1 MRRWI
6 EYAVEN
12 YRSKNSFGFQLAKD
26 LKERQVSQ
34 AIEKYAK
41 IVKPEEVVALMDT
54 TVFRSGK
61 TGFLFTERYLYGD
74 RYKDEG
80 PIELMF
86 LEKAEVRPE
95 NNSCCVLTYE
105 DGRTREVDVSVFL
118 DVVDVLNMMIGQ
130 RKQHE
135 GDEEEG
141 EHLQEADQ
149 KERAEFEKAAVSVAP
164 ARITERVG
172 MDGNEGS
179 ARHREPVRE
188 SRGSVP
194 DGNTADAEDIR
205 IGSSGNTR
213 EGEAADPGTAKNT
226 GYTDG
231 TGTLRNAEYADAAG
245 IGRDAGY
252 ADGTGTVRNAGY
264 ADSTGTSR
272 DAGYTDSTGTVRNAG
287 YTDGVG
293 IVGDAGYGGTGGAG
307 TLSDADYT
315 DAGETLSDTEDSD
328 GGGML
333 AFDIVGEADASEL
346 PIEIIQLEDLEGLDD
361 LEDIEDVEDADG
373 PEDPKDAGI
382 DRISGGMK
390 EDGPAGPEESYE
402 QALELAESGDSAAMY
417 RLAVMYYDG
426 RQPDKDKKQ
435 ALRWFRE
442 SAKAEYVPAMLQMM
456 RFYNDGELVKQNYQL
471 SMSWVKKA
479 AATGEPEGQFAL
491 ADAYIYGTA
500 GKQDVE
506 AGLAILEDRAAN
518 GDEKAQQMM
527 ERVRREMKEAK
538 ERFDAGIRN
547 PSTASGYYEMGMYCQ
562 KGDGYYTYPKEAA
575 EYFQKAA
582 EKEHVDAQYQLACAY
597 YSGDGV
603 RKNEEICVNWLK
615 KAASKSHKEATELL
629 GGILEKQRIKRE
641 KAEFKNHLRQ
651 AEKGDCYAQ
660 SRVAELYIEGTG
672 VKKDVQK
679 AIEWYEKAA
688 ESDEG
693 YAARELAKIYSAGK
707 IVEKDEERAAYW
719 RMVGGVLDEL

>member
-118 DVVDVLNMMIGQ
+118 DVVDVLNMMIRQ

-172 MDGNEGS
+172 MDGNEDL
-179 ARHREPVRE
+179 VR
-188 SRGSVP
+188 SRR
-194 DGNTADAEDIR
+194 AAED
-205 IGSSGNTR
+205 
-213 EGEAADPGTAKNT
+213 ADTPESA
-226 GYTDG
+226 
-231 TGTLRNAEYADAAG
+231 
-245 IGRDAGY
+245 
-252 ADGTGTVRNAGY
+252 
-264 ADSTGTSR
+264 
-272 DAGYTDSTGTVRNAG
+272 
-287 YTDGVG
+287 
-293 IVGDAGYGGTGGAG
+293 GGAG
-307 TLSDADYT
+307 AAAEATEGGRMEENQAEGAKTAIEVTEKTGGFPAIEVTEGS
-315 DAGETLSDTEDSD
+315 GE
-328 GGGML
+328 
-333 AFDIVGEADASEL
+333 SEQEEHL
-346 PIEIIQLEDLEGLDD
+346 PIEIIQLEDLTDLED
-361 LEDIEDVEDADG
+361 LEDIEDIDGSDDLDESEVQFGQEDLSGTEQSEGSGLAD
-373 PEDPKDAGI
+373 AQ
-382 DRISGGMK
+382 
-390 EDGPAGPEESYE
+390 SYE
-402 QALELAESGDSAAMY
+402 QALKLAEEGDGASMY
-417 RLAVMYYDG
+417 RLAMMYYNG
-426 RQPDKDKKQ
+426 EQTDKDVKQ

-442 SAKAEYVPAMLQMM
+442 SAKEEYVPAMLRMM
-456 RFYNDGELVKQNYQL
+456 QFYRDGEQVKQNFQL

-479 AATGEPEGQFAL
+479 AATGDPRGQFAL
-491 ADAYIYGTA
+491 ADAYIYGLA
-500 GKQDVE
+500 GRQDVD
-506 AGLAILEDRAAN
+506 AGLAILGERAAL
-518 GDEKAQQMM
+518 GDESA
-527 ERVRREMKEAK
+527 ERLVEKVLEDIQDAR

-562 KGDGYYTYPKEAA
+562 KGDGYYTYPREAA

-597 YSGDGV
+597 YYGEGV
-603 RKNEEICVNWLK
+603 KKNEELCVQWLE
-615 KAASKSHKEATELL
+615 KAAAKSHKEAMELL
-629 GGILEKQRIKRE
+629 NGIQEKQKLKRE
-641 KAEFKNHLRQ
+641 KADFKSSLKQ
-651 AEKGDCYAQ
+651 AEKGDAYAQ
-660 SRVAELYIEGTG
+660 SRVAEFYLNGTG
-672 VKKDVQK
+672 VKKDIQK
-679 AIEWYEKAA
+679 GIEWYEKAS
-688 ESDEG
+688 ETDEG
-693 YAARELAKIYSAGK
+693 YAARQLAKLYAEGGI
-707 IVEKDEERAAYW
+707 IPVDEERAAYW

>member
-118 DVVDVLNMMIGQ
+118 DVVDVLNMMIRQ

-172 MDGNEGS
+172 MDGNEDL
-179 ARHREPVRE
+179 VR
-188 SRGSVP
+188 SRR
-194 DGNTADAEDIR
+194 AAED
-205 IGSSGNTR
+205 
-213 EGEAADPGTAKNT
+213 ADTPESA
-226 GYTDG
+226 
-231 TGTLRNAEYADAAG
+231 
-245 IGRDAGY
+245 
-252 ADGTGTVRNAGY
+252 
-264 ADSTGTSR
+264 
-272 DAGYTDSTGTVRNAG
+272 
-287 YTDGVG
+287 
-293 IVGDAGYGGTGGAG
+293 GGAG
-307 TLSDADYT
+307 AAAEATEGGRMEENQAEGAKTTIEVTEKTGGFPAIEVTEGS
-315 DAGETLSDTEDSD
+315 GE
-328 GGGML
+328 
-333 AFDIVGEADASEL
+333 SEQEEHL
-346 PIEIIQLEDLEGLDD
+346 PIEIIQLEDLTDLED
-361 LEDIEDVEDADG
+361 LEDIEDIDGSDDLDESEVQFGQEDLSGTEQSEGSGLAD
-373 PEDPKDAGI
+373 AQ
-382 DRISGGMK
+382 
-390 EDGPAGPEESYE
+390 SYE
-402 QALELAESGDSAAMY
+402 QALKLAEEGDGASMY
-417 RLAVMYYDG
+417 RLAEMYYEG
-426 RQPDKDKKQ
+426 VQTDKDVKQ

-442 SAKAEYVPAMLQMM
+442 SAKAEYVPAMLRMM
-456 RFYNDGELVKQNYQL
+456 QFYRDGEQVKQNFQL

-479 AATGEPEGQFAL
+479 AATGDPRGQFAL
-491 ADAYIYGTA
+491 ADAYIYGLA
-500 GKQDVE
+500 GRQDVD
-506 AGLAILEDRAAN
+506 AGLAILGERAAL
-518 GDEKAQQMM
+518 GDESA
-527 ERVRREMKEAK
+527 ERLVEKVLGDIQDAR

-562 KGDGYYTYPKEAA
+562 KGDGYYTYPREAA

-597 YSGDGV
+597 YYGEGV
-603 RKNEEICVNWLK
+603 KKNEELCVQWLE
-615 KAASKSHKEATELL
+615 KAAAKSHKEAMELL
-629 GGILEKQRIKRE
+629 NGIQEKQKIKRE
-641 KAEFKNHLRQ
+641 KADFKSSLKQ
-651 AEKGDCYAQ
+651 AEKGDAYAQ
-660 SRVAELYIEGTG
+660 SRVAEFYLNGTG
-672 VKKDVQK
+672 VKKDIQK
-679 AIEWYEKAA
+679 GIEWYEKAS
-688 ESDEG
+688 ETDEG
-693 YAARELAKIYSAGK
+693 YAARQLAKLYAEGGI
-707 IVEKDEERAAYW
+707 IPVDEERAAYW

>member
-118 DVVDVLNMMIGQ
+118 DVVDVLNMMIRQ

-172 MDGNEGS
+172 MDGNEDL
-179 ARHREPVRE
+179 VR
-188 SRGSVP
+188 SRR
-194 DGNTADAEDIR
+194 AAED
-205 IGSSGNTR
+205 
-213 EGEAADPGTAKNT
+213 ADTPESA
-226 GYTDG
+226 
-231 TGTLRNAEYADAAG
+231 
-245 IGRDAGY
+245 
-252 ADGTGTVRNAGY
+252 
-264 ADSTGTSR
+264 
-272 DAGYTDSTGTVRNAG
+272 
-287 YTDGVG
+287 
-293 IVGDAGYGGTGGAG
+293 GGAG
-307 TLSDADYT
+307 AAAEATEGGRMEENQAEGAKTAIEVTEKTGGFPAIEVTEGS
-315 DAGETLSDTEDSD
+315 GE
-328 GGGML
+328 
-333 AFDIVGEADASEL
+333 SEQEEHL
-346 PIEIIQLEDLEGLDD
+346 PIEIIQLEDLTDLED
-361 LEDIEDVEDADG
+361 LEDIEDIDGSDDLDESEVQFGQEDLSGTEQSEGSGLAD
-373 PEDPKDAGI
+373 AQ
-382 DRISGGMK
+382 
-390 EDGPAGPEESYE
+390 SYE
-402 QALELAESGDSAAMY
+402 QALKLAEEGDGASMY
-417 RLAVMYYDG
+417 RLAMMYYNG
-426 RQPDKDKKQ
+426 EQTDKDVKQ

-442 SAKAEYVPAMLQMM
+442 SAKEEYVPAMLRMM
-456 RFYNDGELVKQNYQL
+456 QFYRDGEQVKQNFQL

-479 AATGEPEGQFAL
+479 AATGDPRGQFAL
-491 ADAYIYGTA
+491 ADAYIYGLA
-500 GKQDVE
+500 GRRDVD
-506 AGLAILEDRAAN
+506 AGLAILGERAAL
-518 GDEKAQQMM
+518 GDESA
-527 ERVRREMKEAK
+527 ERLVEKVLGDIQDAR

-562 KGDGYYTYPKEAA
+562 KGDGYYTYPREAA

-597 YSGDGV
+597 YYGEGV
-603 RKNEEICVNWLK
+603 KKNEELCVQWLE
-615 KAASKSHKEATELL
+615 KAAAKSHKEAMELL
-629 GGILEKQRIKRE
+629 NGIQEKQKTKRE
-641 KAEFKNHLRQ
+641 KADFKSSLKQ
-651 AEKGDCYAQ
+651 AEKGDAYAQ
-660 SRVAELYIEGTG
+660 SRVAEFYLNGTG
-672 VKKDVQK
+672 VKKDIQK
-679 AIEWYEKAA
+679 GIEWYEKAS
-688 ESDEG
+688 ETDEG
-693 YAARELAKIYSAGK
+693 YAARQLAKLYAEGGI
-707 IVEKDEERAAYW
+707 IPVDEERAAYW

>member
-118 DVVDVLNMMIGQ
+118 DVVDVLNMMIEQ

-194 DGNTADAEDIR
+194 AGNTADAEDIR

-213 EGEAADPGTAKNT
+213 EGETADPGIAKNT

-231 TGTLRNAEYADAAG
+231 TGTLRNAEYANAAG
-245 IGRDAGY
+245 IG
-252 ADGTGTVRNAGY
+252 
-264 ADSTGTSR
+264 R
-272 DAGYTDSTGTVRNAG
+272 DAGYTDSTGTLRNAG
-287 YTDGVG
+287 YTDGAG
-293 IVGDAGYGGTGGAG
+293 IVGDAGYGGTEGAG

-315 DAGETLSDTEDSD
+315 DAGGTLSDTEDSD

-402 QALELAESGDSAAMY
+402 QALESAESGDSAAMY

-442 SAKAEYVPAMLQMM
+442 SAKAEYMPAMLQMM

-660 SRVAELYIEGTG
+660 SRVAELYIEGIG

-693 YAARELAKIYSAGK
+693 YAARELAKIYSAGE

>member
-118 DVVDVLNMMIGQ
+118 DVVDVLNMMIRQ

-172 MDGNEGS
+172 MDGNEDL
-179 ARHREPVRE
+179 VR
-188 SRGSVP
+188 SRR
-194 DGNTADAEDIR
+194 AAED
-205 IGSSGNTR
+205 
-213 EGEAADPGTAKNT
+213 ADTPEFA
-226 GYTDG
+226 
-231 TGTLRNAEYADAAG
+231 
-245 IGRDAGY
+245 
-252 ADGTGTVRNAGY
+252 
-264 ADSTGTSR
+264 
-272 DAGYTDSTGTVRNAG
+272 
-287 YTDGVG
+287 
-293 IVGDAGYGGTGGAG
+293 GGAG
-307 TLSDADYT
+307 AAAEATEGGRMEENQAEGAKTAIEVTEKTGGFPAIEVTEGS
-315 DAGETLSDTEDSD
+315 GE
-328 GGGML
+328 
-333 AFDIVGEADASEL
+333 SEQEEHL
-346 PIEIIQLEDLEGLDD
+346 PIEIIQLEDLTDLED
-361 LEDIEDVEDADG
+361 LEDIEDIDGSDDLDESEVQFGQEDLSGTEQSEGSGLAD
-373 PEDPKDAGI
+373 AQ
-382 DRISGGMK
+382 
-390 EDGPAGPEESYE
+390 SYE
-402 QALELAESGDSAAMY
+402 QALKLAEEGDGASMY
-417 RLAVMYYDG
+417 RLAMMYYNG
-426 RQPDKDKKQ
+426 EQTDKDVKQ

-442 SAKAEYVPAMLQMM
+442 SAKEEYVPAMLRMM
-456 RFYNDGELVKQNYQL
+456 QFYRDGEQVKQNFQL

-479 AATGEPEGQFAL
+479 AATGDPRGQFAL
-491 ADAYIYGTA
+491 ADAYIYGLA
-500 GKQDVE
+500 GRQDVD
-506 AGLAILEDRAAN
+506 AGLAILGERAAL
-518 GDEKAQQMM
+518 GDESA
-527 ERVRREMKEAK
+527 ERLVEKVLEDIQDAR

-562 KGDGYYTYPKEAA
+562 KGDGYYTYPREAA

-597 YSGDGV
+597 YYGEGV
-603 RKNEEICVNWLK
+603 KKNEELCVQWLE
-615 KAASKSHKEATELL
+615 KAAAKSHKEAMELL
-629 GGILEKQRIKRE
+629 NGIQEKQKIKRE
-641 KAEFKNHLRQ
+641 KADFKSSLKQ
-651 AEKGDCYAQ
+651 AEKGDAYAQ
-660 SRVAELYIEGTG
+660 SRVAEFYLNGTG
-672 VKKDVQK
+672 VKKDIQK
-679 AIEWYEKAA
+679 GIEWYEKAS
-688 ESDEG
+688 ETDEG
-693 YAARELAKIYSAGK
+693 YAARQLAKLYAEGGI
-707 IVEKDEERAAYW
+707 IPVDEERAAYW

>member
-118 DVVDVLNMMIGQ
+118 DVVDVLNMMIRQ

-172 MDGNEGS
+172 MDGNEDL
-179 ARHREPVRE
+179 VR
-188 SRGSVP
+188 SRR
-194 DGNTADAEDIR
+194 AAED
-205 IGSSGNTR
+205 
-213 EGEAADPGTAKNT
+213 ADTPESA
-226 GYTDG
+226 
-231 TGTLRNAEYADAAG
+231 
-245 IGRDAGY
+245 
-252 ADGTGTVRNAGY
+252 
-264 ADSTGTSR
+264 
-272 DAGYTDSTGTVRNAG
+272 
-287 YTDGVG
+287 
-293 IVGDAGYGGTGGAG
+293 GGAG
-307 TLSDADYT
+307 AAAEATEGGRMEENQAEGAKTTIEVTEKTGGFPAIEVTEGS
-315 DAGETLSDTEDSD
+315 GE
-328 GGGML
+328 
-333 AFDIVGEADASEL
+333 SEQEEHL
-346 PIEIIQLEDLEGLDD
+346 PIEIIQLEDLTDLED
-361 LEDIEDVEDADG
+361 LEDIEDIDGSDDLDESEVQFGQEDLSGTEQSEGSGLAD
-373 PEDPKDAGI
+373 AQ
-382 DRISGGMK
+382 
-390 EDGPAGPEESYE
+390 SYE
-402 QALELAESGDSAAMY
+402 QVLKLAEEGDGASMY
-417 RLAVMYYDG
+417 RLAMMYYNG
-426 RQPDKDKKQ
+426 EQTDKDVKQ

-442 SAKAEYVPAMLQMM
+442 SAKEEYVPAMLRMM
-456 RFYNDGELVKQNYQL
+456 QFYRDGEQVKQNFQL

-479 AATGEPEGQFAL
+479 AATGDPRGQFAL
-491 ADAYIYGTA
+491 ADAYIYGLA
-500 GKQDVE
+500 GRQDVD
-506 AGLAILEDRAAN
+506 AGLAILGERAAL
-518 GDEKAQQMM
+518 GDESA
-527 ERVRREMKEAK
+527 ERLVEKVLGDIQDAR

-562 KGDGYYTYPKEAA
+562 KGDGYYTYPREAA

-597 YSGDGV
+597 YYGEGV
-603 RKNEEICVNWLK
+603 KKNEELCVQWLE
-615 KAASKSHKEATELL
+615 KAAAKSHKEAMELL
-629 GGILEKQRIKRE
+629 NGIQEKQKIKRE
-641 KAEFKNHLRQ
+641 KADFKSSLKQ
-651 AEKGDCYAQ
+651 AEKGDAYAQ
-660 SRVAELYIEGTG
+660 SRVAEFYLNGTG
-672 VKKDVQK
+672 VKKDIQK
-679 AIEWYEKAA
+679 GIEWYEKAS
-688 ESDEG
+688 ETDEG
-693 YAARELAKIYSAGK
+693 YAARQLAKLYAEGGI
-707 IVEKDEERAAYW
+707 IPVDEERAAYW

>member
-118 DVVDVLNMMIGQ
+118 DVVDVLNMMIRQ

-172 MDGNEGS
+172 MDGNEDL
-179 ARHREPVRE
+179 VR
-188 SRGSVP
+188 SRR
-194 DGNTADAEDIR
+194 AAED
-205 IGSSGNTR
+205 
-213 EGEAADPGTAKNT
+213 ADTPESA
-226 GYTDG
+226 
-231 TGTLRNAEYADAAG
+231 
-245 IGRDAGY
+245 
-252 ADGTGTVRNAGY
+252 
-264 ADSTGTSR
+264 
-272 DAGYTDSTGTVRNAG
+272 
-287 YTDGVG
+287 
-293 IVGDAGYGGTGGAG
+293 GGAG
-307 TLSDADYT
+307 AAAEATEGGRMEENQAEGAKTTIEVTEKTGGFPAIEVTEGS
-315 DAGETLSDTEDSD
+315 GE
-328 GGGML
+328 
-333 AFDIVGEADASEL
+333 SEQEEHL
-346 PIEIIQLEDLEGLDD
+346 PIEIIQLEDLTDLED
-361 LEDIEDVEDADG
+361 LEDIEDIDGSDDLDESEVQFGQEDLSGTEQSEGSGLAD
-373 PEDPKDAGI
+373 AQ
-382 DRISGGMK
+382 
-390 EDGPAGPEESYE
+390 SYE
-402 QALELAESGDSAAMY
+402 QALKLAEEGDGASMY
-417 RLAVMYYDG
+417 RLAMMYYNG
-426 RQPDKDKKQ
+426 EQTDKDVKQ

-442 SAKAEYVPAMLQMM
+442 SAKAEYVPAMLRMM
-456 RFYNDGELVKQNYQL
+456 QFYRDGEQVKQNFQL

-479 AATGEPEGQFAL
+479 AATGDPRGQFAL
-491 ADAYIYGTA
+491 ADAYIYGLA
-500 GKQDVE
+500 GRQDVD
-506 AGLAILEDRAAN
+506 AGLAILGERAAL
-518 GDEKAQQMM
+518 GDESA
-527 ERVRREMKEAK
+527 ERLVEKVLGDIQDAR

-562 KGDGYYTYPKEAA
+562 KGDGYYTYPREAA

-597 YSGDGV
+597 YYGEGV
-603 RKNEEICVNWLK
+603 KKNEELCVQWLE
-615 KAASKSHKEATELL
+615 KAAAKSHKEAMELL
-629 GGILEKQRIKRE
+629 NGIQEKQKIKRE
-641 KAEFKNHLRQ
+641 KADFKSSLKQ
-651 AEKGDCYAQ
+651 AEKGDAYAQ
-660 SRVAELYIEGTG
+660 SRVAEFYLNGTG
-672 VKKDVQK
+672 VKKDIQK
-679 AIEWYEKAA
+679 GIEWYEKAS
-688 ESDEG
+688 ETDEG
-693 YAARELAKIYSAGK
+693 YAARQLAKLYAEGGI
-707 IVEKDEERAAYW
+707 IPVDEERAAYW

>member
-118 DVVDVLNMMIGQ
+118 DVVDVLNMMIRQ
-130 RKQHE
+130 RKQQE

-172 MDGNEGS
+172 MDGNEDL
-179 ARHREPVRE
+179 VR
-188 SRGSVP
+188 SRR
-194 DGNTADAEDIR
+194 AAED
-205 IGSSGNTR
+205 
-213 EGEAADPGTAKNT
+213 ADTPESA
-226 GYTDG
+226 
-231 TGTLRNAEYADAAG
+231 
-245 IGRDAGY
+245 
-252 ADGTGTVRNAGY
+252 
-264 ADSTGTSR
+264 
-272 DAGYTDSTGTVRNAG
+272 
-287 YTDGVG
+287 
-293 IVGDAGYGGTGGAG
+293 GGAG
-307 TLSDADYT
+307 AAAEATEGGRMEENQAEGAKTAIEVTEKTGGFPAIEVTEGS
-315 DAGETLSDTEDSD
+315 GE
-328 GGGML
+328 
-333 AFDIVGEADASEL
+333 SEQEEHL
-346 PIEIIQLEDLEGLDD
+346 PIEIIQLEDLTDLED
-361 LEDIEDVEDADG
+361 LEDIEDIDGSDDLDESEVQFGQEDLSGTEQSEGSGLEDAQ
-373 PEDPKDAGI
+373 
-382 DRISGGMK
+382 
-390 EDGPAGPEESYE
+390 SYE
-402 QALELAESGDSAAMY
+402 QALKLAEEGDGASMY
-417 RLAVMYYDG
+417 RLAMMYYNG
-426 RQPDKDKKQ
+426 EQTDKDVKQ

-442 SAKAEYVPAMLQMM
+442 SAKEEYVPAMLRMM
-456 RFYNDGELVKQNYQL
+456 QFYRDGEQVKQNFQL

-479 AATGEPEGQFAL
+479 AATGDPRGQFAL
-491 ADAYIYGTA
+491 ADAYIYGLA
-500 GKQDVE
+500 GRQDVD
-506 AGLAILEDRAAN
+506 AGLAILGERAAL
-518 GDEKAQQMM
+518 GDESA
-527 ERVRREMKEAK
+527 ERLVEKVLGDIQDAR

-562 KGDGYYTYPKEAA
+562 KGDGYYTYPREAA

-597 YSGDGV
+597 YYGEGV
-603 RKNEEICVNWLK
+603 KKNEELCVQWLE
-615 KAASKSHKEATELL
+615 KAAAKSHKEAMELL
-629 GGILEKQRIKRE
+629 NGIQEKQKIKRE
-641 KAEFKNHLRQ
+641 KADFKSSLKQ
-651 AEKGDCYAQ
+651 AEKGDAYAQ
-660 SRVAELYIEGTG
+660 SRVAEFYLNGTG
-672 VKKDVQK
+672 VKKDIQK
-679 AIEWYEKAA
+679 GIEWYEKAS
-688 ESDEG
+688 ETDEG
-693 YAARELAKIYSAGK
+693 YAARQLAKLYAEGGI
-707 IVEKDEERAAYW
+707 IPVDEERAAYW

>member
-130 RKQHE
+130 KKQHE

-172 MDGNEGS
+172 MDGNEDLVRIRRAAEDADTPES
-179 ARHREPVRE
+179 ARGAGAAAEVTEGGRMEE
-188 SRGSVP
+188 NQAEGAK
-194 DGNTADAEDIR
+194 TAIEV
-205 IGSSGNTR
+205 T
-213 EGEAADPGTAKNT
+213 EK
-226 GYTDG
+226 TDG
-231 TGTLRNAEYADAAG
+231 FPAIEVTEG
-245 IGRDAGY
+245 
-252 ADGTGTVRNAGY
+252 
-264 ADSTGTSR
+264 S
-272 DAGYTDSTGTVRNAG
+272 
-287 YTDGVG
+287 
-293 IVGDAGYGGTGGAG
+293 
-307 TLSDADYT
+307 
-315 DAGETLSDTEDSD
+315 GE
-328 GGGML
+328 
-333 AFDIVGEADASEL
+333 SEQEEHL
-346 PIEIIQLEDLEGLDD
+346 PIEIIQLEDLTDLED
-361 LEDIEDVEDADG
+361 LEDIEDIDGSDDLDESEVQLGQEDLAGKEQSEGPGLAD
-373 PEDPKDAGI
+373 AQ
-382 DRISGGMK
+382 
-390 EDGPAGPEESYE
+390 SYE
-402 QALELAESGDSAAMY
+402 QALKLAEEGDGASMY
-417 RLAVMYYDG
+417 RLAMMYYNG
-426 RQPDKDKKQ
+426 EQTDKDVKQ

-442 SAKAEYVPAMLQMM
+442 SAKEEYVPAMLRMM
-456 RFYNDGELVKQNYQL
+456 QFYRDGEQVKQNFQL

-479 AATGEPEGQFAL
+479 AATGDPRGQFAL
-491 ADAYIYGTA
+491 ADAYIYGLA
-500 GKQDVE
+500 GRQDVD
-506 AGLAILEDRAAN
+506 AGLAILGERAVL
-518 GDEKAQQMM
+518 GDESAERLM
-527 ERVRREMKEAK
+527 EKVLGDIQDAR

-562 KGDGYYTYPKEAA
+562 KGDGYYTYPREAA

-597 YSGDGV
+597 YYGEGV
-603 RKNEEICVNWLK
+603 KKNEELCVQWLE
-615 KAASKSHKEATELL
+615 KAAAKSHKEAMELL
-629 GGILEKQRIKRE
+629 NGIQEKQKIKRE
-641 KAEFKNHLRQ
+641 KADFKSSLKQ
-651 AEKGDCYAQ
+651 AEKGDAYAQ
-660 SRVAELYIEGTG
+660 SRVAEFYLNGTG
-672 VKKDVQK
+672 VKKDIQK
-679 AIEWYEKAA
+679 GIEWYEKAS
-688 ESDEG
+688 ETDEG
-693 YAARELAKIYSAGK
+693 YAARQLAKLYAEGGI
-707 IVEKDEERAAYW
+707 IPVDEERAAYW

>member
-118 DVVDVLNMMIGQ
+118 DVVDVLNMMIRQ

-141 EHLQEADQ
+141 GHLQEADQ

-172 MDGNEGS
+172 MDGNEDL
-179 ARHREPVRE
+179 VR
-188 SRGSVP
+188 SRR
-194 DGNTADAEDIR
+194 AAED
-205 IGSSGNTR
+205 
-213 EGEAADPGTAKNT
+213 ADTPESA
-226 GYTDG
+226 
-231 TGTLRNAEYADAAG
+231 
-245 IGRDAGY
+245 
-252 ADGTGTVRNAGY
+252 
-264 ADSTGTSR
+264 
-272 DAGYTDSTGTVRNAG
+272 
-287 YTDGVG
+287 
-293 IVGDAGYGGTGGAG
+293 GGAG
-307 TLSDADYT
+307 AAAEATEGGRMEENQAEGAKTAIEVTEKTGGFPAIEVTEGS
-315 DAGETLSDTEDSD
+315 GE
-328 GGGML
+328 
-333 AFDIVGEADASEL
+333 SEQEEHL
-346 PIEIIQLEDLEGLDD
+346 PIEIIQLEDLTDLED
-361 LEDIEDVEDADG
+361 LEDIEDIDGSDDLDESEVQFGQEDLSGTEQSEGSGLAD
-373 PEDPKDAGI
+373 AQ
-382 DRISGGMK
+382 
-390 EDGPAGPEESYE
+390 SYE
-402 QALELAESGDSAAMY
+402 QALKLAEEGDGASMY
-417 RLAVMYYDG
+417 RLAMMYYNG
-426 RQPDKDKKQ
+426 EQTDKDVKQ

-442 SAKAEYVPAMLQMM
+442 SAKEEYVPAMLRMM
-456 RFYNDGELVKQNYQL
+456 QFYRDGEQVKQNFQL

-479 AATGEPEGQFAL
+479 AATGDPRGQFAL
-491 ADAYIYGTA
+491 ADAYIYGLA
-500 GKQDVE
+500 GRQDVD
-506 AGLAILEDRAAN
+506 AGLAILGERAAL
-518 GDEKAQQMM
+518 GDESA
-527 ERVRREMKEAK
+527 ERLVEKVLGDIQDAR

-562 KGDGYYTYPKEAA
+562 KGDGYYTYPREAA

-597 YSGDGV
+597 YYGEGV
-603 RKNEEICVNWLK
+603 KKNEELCVQWLE
-615 KAASKSHKEATELL
+615 KAAAKSHKEAMELL
-629 GGILEKQRIKRE
+629 NGIQEKQKIKRE
-641 KAEFKNHLRQ
+641 KADFKSSLKQ
-651 AEKGDCYAQ
+651 AEKGDAYAQ
-660 SRVAELYIEGTG
+660 SRVAEFYLNGTG
-672 VKKDVQK
+672 VKKDIQK
-679 AIEWYEKAA
+679 GIEWYEKAS
-688 ESDEG
+688 ETDEG
-693 YAARELAKIYSAGK
+693 YAARQLAKLYAEGGI
-707 IVEKDEERAAYW
+707 IPVDEERAAYW

>member
-86 LEKAEVRPE
+86 LDKAEVRPE

-118 DVVDVLNMMIGQ
+118 DVVDVLNMMIRQ

-172 MDGNEGS
+172 MDGNEDL
-179 ARHREPVRE
+179 VR
-188 SRGSVP
+188 SRR
-194 DGNTADAEDIR
+194 AAED
-205 IGSSGNTR
+205 
-213 EGEAADPGTAKNT
+213 ADTP
-226 GYTDG
+226 
-231 TGTLRNAEYADAAG
+231 ES
-245 IGRDAGY
+245 
-252 ADGTGTVRNAGY
+252 V
-264 ADSTGTSR
+264 
-272 DAGYTDSTGTVRNAG
+272 
-287 YTDGVG
+287 
-293 IVGDAGYGGTGGAG
+293 GGAG
-307 TLSDADYT
+307 AAAEATEGGRMEENQAEGAKTAIEVTEKTGGFPAIEVTEGS
-315 DAGETLSDTEDSD
+315 GE
-328 GGGML
+328 
-333 AFDIVGEADASEL
+333 SEQEEHL
-346 PIEIIQLEDLEGLDD
+346 PIEIIQLEDLTDLED
-361 LEDIEDVEDADG
+361 LEDIEDIDGSDDLDESEVQFGQEDLSGTEQSEGSGLAD
-373 PEDPKDAGI
+373 AQ
-382 DRISGGMK
+382 
-390 EDGPAGPEESYE
+390 SYE
-402 QALELAESGDSAAMY
+402 QALKLAEEGDGASMY
-417 RLAVMYYDG
+417 RLAMMYYNG
-426 RQPDKDKKQ
+426 EQTDKDVKQ

-442 SAKAEYVPAMLQMM
+442 SAKEEYVPAMLRMM
-456 RFYNDGELVKQNYQL
+456 QFYRDGEQVKQNFQL

-479 AATGEPEGQFAL
+479 AATGDPRGQFAL
-491 ADAYIYGTA
+491 ADAYIYGLA
-500 GKQDVE
+500 GRQDVD
-506 AGLAILEDRAAN
+506 AGLAILGERAAL
-518 GDEKAQQMM
+518 GDESA
-527 ERVRREMKEAK
+527 ERLVEKVLEDIQDAR

-562 KGDGYYTYPKEAA
+562 KGDGYYTYPREAA

-597 YSGDGV
+597 YYGEGV
-603 RKNEEICVNWLK
+603 KKNEELCVQWLE
-615 KAASKSHKEATELL
+615 KAAAKSHKEAMELL
-629 GGILEKQRIKRE
+629 NGIQEKQKIKRE
-641 KAEFKNHLRQ
+641 KADFKSSLKQ
-651 AEKGDCYAQ
+651 AEKGDAYAQ
-660 SRVAELYIEGTG
+660 SRVAEFYLNGTG
-672 VKKDVQK
+672 VKKDIQK
-679 AIEWYEKAA
+679 GIEWYEKAS
-688 ESDEG
+688 ETDEG
-693 YAARELAKIYSAGK
+693 YAARQLAKLYAEGGI
-707 IVEKDEERAAYW
+707 IPVDEERAAYW

>member
-118 DVVDVLNMMIGQ
+118 DVVDVLNMMIRQ

-172 MDGNEGS
+172 MDGNEDL
-179 ARHREPVRE
+179 VR
-188 SRGSVP
+188 SRRAAEE
-194 DGNTADAEDIR
+194 ADAPE
-205 IGSSGNTR
+205 S
-213 EGEAADPGTAKNT
+213 A
-226 GYTDG
+226 
-231 TGTLRNAEYADAAG
+231 
-245 IGRDAGY
+245 
-252 ADGTGTVRNAGY
+252 
-264 ADSTGTSR
+264 
-272 DAGYTDSTGTVRNAG
+272 
-287 YTDGVG
+287 
-293 IVGDAGYGGTGGAG
+293 GGAG
-307 TLSDADYT
+307 AAAEATEGGRMEENQAEGAKTAIEVTEKTGGFPAIEVTEGS
-315 DAGETLSDTEDSD
+315 GE
-328 GGGML
+328 
-333 AFDIVGEADASEL
+333 SEQEEHL
-346 PIEIIQLEDLEGLDD
+346 PIEIIQLEDLTDLED
-361 LEDIEDVEDADG
+361 LEDIEDIDGSDDLDESEVQHGQEELAGTEQSEGSDMADAQ
-373 PEDPKDAGI
+373 
-382 DRISGGMK
+382 
-390 EDGPAGPEESYE
+390 SYE
-402 QALELAESGDSAAMY
+402 QALKQAEEGDRASMY
-417 RLAVMYYDG
+417 RLAEMYYEG
-426 RQPDKDKKQ
+426 VQTDKDVKQ

-442 SAKAEYVPAMLQMM
+442 SAKAEYVPAMLRMM
-456 RFYNDGELVKQNYQL
+456 QFYRDGEQVKQNFQL
-471 SMSWVKKA
+471 AMSWVKKA
-479 AATGEPEGQFAL
+479 AATGDPKGQFAL
-491 ADAYIYGTA
+491 ADAYIYGLA
-500 GKQDVE
+500 GRQDVD
-506 AGLAILEDRAAN
+506 AGLAILGERAVL
-518 GDEKAQQMM
+518 GDESAEWLM
-527 ERVRREMKEAK
+527 EKVLGDIQDAR

-575 EYFQKAA
+575 QYFQKAA

-597 YSGDGV
+597 YYGEGV
-603 RKNEEICVNWLK
+603 KKNEELCVQWLE
-615 KAASKSHKEATELL
+615 KAAAKSHKEAMELL
-629 GGILEKQRIKRE
+629 NGIQEKQKLKRE
-641 KAEFKNHLRQ
+641 KADFKSSLKQ
-651 AEKGDCYAQ
+651 AEKGDAYAQ
-660 SRVAELYIEGTG
+660 SRVAEFYLNGTG
-672 VKKDVQK
+672 IKKDIQK
-679 AIEWYEKAA
+679 GIEWYEKAS
-688 ESDEG
+688 ETDEG
-693 YAARELAKIYSAGK
+693 YAARQLAKLYAEGDIIPA
-707 IVEKDEERAAYW
+707 DEERAAYW

>member
-118 DVVDVLNMMIGQ
+118 DVVDVLNMMIRQ

-172 MDGNEGS
+172 MDGNEDL
-179 ARHREPVRE
+179 VR
-188 SRGSVP
+188 SRR
-194 DGNTADAEDIR
+194 AAED
-205 IGSSGNTR
+205 
-213 EGEAADPGTAKNT
+213 ADTPESA
-226 GYTDG
+226 
-231 TGTLRNAEYADAAG
+231 
-245 IGRDAGY
+245 
-252 ADGTGTVRNAGY
+252 
-264 ADSTGTSR
+264 
-272 DAGYTDSTGTVRNAG
+272 
-287 YTDGVG
+287 
-293 IVGDAGYGGTGGAG
+293 GGAG
-307 TLSDADYT
+307 AAAEATEGGRMEENQAEGAKTAIEVTEKTGGFPAIEVTEGS
-315 DAGETLSDTEDSD
+315 GE
-328 GGGML
+328 
-333 AFDIVGEADASEL
+333 SEQEEHL
-346 PIEIIQLEDLEGLDD
+346 PIEIIQLEDLTDLED
-361 LEDIEDVEDADG
+361 LEDIEDIDGSDDLDESEVQFGQEDLSGREQSEGSGLAD
-373 PEDPKDAGI
+373 AQ
-382 DRISGGMK
+382 
-390 EDGPAGPEESYE
+390 SYE
-402 QALELAESGDSAAMY
+402 QALKLAEEGDGASMY
-417 RLAVMYYDG
+417 RLAMMYYNG
-426 RQPDKDKKQ
+426 EQTDKDVKQ

-442 SAKAEYVPAMLQMM
+442 SAKEEYVPAMLRMM
-456 RFYNDGELVKQNYQL
+456 QFYRDGEQVKQNFQL

-479 AATGEPEGQFAL
+479 AATGDPRGQFAL
-491 ADAYIYGTA
+491 ADAYIYGLA
-500 GKQDVE
+500 GRQDVD
-506 AGLAILEDRAAN
+506 AGLAILGERAVL
-518 GDEKAQQMM
+518 GDESAERLM
-527 ERVRREMKEAK
+527 EKVLGDIQDAR

-575 EYFQKAA
+575 QYFQKAA

-597 YSGDGV
+597 YYGEGV
-603 RKNEEICVNWLK
+603 KKNEELCVQWLE
-615 KAASKSHKEATELL
+615 KAAAKSHKEAMELL
-629 GGILEKQRIKRE
+629 NGIQEKQKLKRE
-641 KAEFKNHLRQ
+641 KADFKSSLKQ
-651 AEKGDCYAQ
+651 AEKGDAYAQ
-660 SRVAELYIEGTG
+660 SRVAEFYLNGTG
-672 VKKDVQK
+672 IKKDIQK
-679 AIEWYEKAA
+679 GIEWYEKAS
-688 ESDEG
+688 ETDEG
-693 YAARELAKIYSAGK
+693 YAARQLAKLYAEGDIIPA
-707 IVEKDEERAAYW
+707 DEERAAYW

>member
-118 DVVDVLNMMIGQ
+118 DVVDVLNMMIRQ

-172 MDGNEGS
+172 MDGNEDL
-179 ARHREPVRE
+179 VR
-188 SRGSVP
+188 SRR
-194 DGNTADAEDIR
+194 AAED
-205 IGSSGNTR
+205 
-213 EGEAADPGTAKNT
+213 ADTPESA
-226 GYTDG
+226 
-231 TGTLRNAEYADAAG
+231 
-245 IGRDAGY
+245 
-252 ADGTGTVRNAGY
+252 
-264 ADSTGTSR
+264 
-272 DAGYTDSTGTVRNAG
+272 
-287 YTDGVG
+287 
-293 IVGDAGYGGTGGAG
+293 GGAG
-307 TLSDADYT
+307 AAAEATEGGRMEENQAEGAKTAIEVTEKTGGFPAIEVTEGS
-315 DAGETLSDTEDSD
+315 GE
-328 GGGML
+328 
-333 AFDIVGEADASEL
+333 SEQEEHL
-346 PIEIIQLEDLEGLDD
+346 PIEIIQLEDLTDLED
-361 LEDIEDVEDADG
+361 LEDIEDIDGSDDLDESEVQFGQEDLSGTEQSEGSGLAD
-373 PEDPKDAGI
+373 AQ
-382 DRISGGMK
+382 
-390 EDGPAGPEESYE
+390 SYE
-402 QALELAESGDSAAMY
+402 QVLKLAEEGDGASMY
-417 RLAVMYYDG
+417 RLAMMYYNG
-426 RQPDKDKKQ
+426 EQTDKDVKQ

-442 SAKAEYVPAMLQMM
+442 SAKEEYVPAMLRMM
-456 RFYNDGELVKQNYQL
+456 QFYRDGEQVKQNFQL

-479 AATGEPEGQFAL
+479 AATGDPRGQFAL
-491 ADAYIYGTA
+491 ADAYIYGLA
-500 GKQDVE
+500 GRQDVD
-506 AGLAILEDRAAN
+506 AGLAILGERAAL
-518 GDEKAQQMM
+518 GDESA
-527 ERVRREMKEAK
+527 ERLVEKVLGDIQDAR

-562 KGDGYYTYPKEAA
+562 KGDGYYTYPREAA

-597 YSGDGV
+597 YYGEGV
-603 RKNEEICVNWLK
+603 KKNEELCVQWLE
-615 KAASKSHKEATELL
+615 KAAAKSHKEAMELL
-629 GGILEKQRIKRE
+629 NGIQEKQKIKRE
-641 KAEFKNHLRQ
+641 KADFKSSLKQ
-651 AEKGDCYAQ
+651 AEKGDAYAQ
-660 SRVAELYIEGTG
+660 SRVAEFYLNGTG
-672 VKKDVQK
+672 VKKDIQK
-679 AIEWYEKAA
+679 GIEWYEKAS
-688 ESDEG
+688 ETDEG
-693 YAARELAKIYSAGK
+693 YAARQLAKLYAEGGI
-707 IVEKDEERAAYW
+707 IPVDEERAAYW

>member
-130 RKQHE
+130 KKQHE

-172 MDGNEGS
+172 MDGNEDLVRIRRAAEDADTPES
-179 ARHREPVRE
+179 ARGAGAAAEVTEGGRREE
-188 SRGSVP
+188 NQAEGSK
-194 DGNTADAEDIR
+194 TAIEV
-205 IGSSGNTR
+205 T
-213 EGEAADPGTAKNT
+213 EK
-226 GYTDG
+226 TDG
-231 TGTLRNAEYADAAG
+231 FPAIEVTEG
-245 IGRDAGY
+245 
-252 ADGTGTVRNAGY
+252 
-264 ADSTGTSR
+264 S
-272 DAGYTDSTGTVRNAG
+272 
-287 YTDGVG
+287 
-293 IVGDAGYGGTGGAG
+293 
-307 TLSDADYT
+307 
-315 DAGETLSDTEDSD
+315 GE
-328 GGGML
+328 
-333 AFDIVGEADASEL
+333 SEQEEHL
-346 PIEIIQLEDLEGLDD
+346 PIEIIQLEDLTDLDD
-361 LEDIEDVEDADG
+361 LEDIEDIDGSDDLDESEVQLGQEDLAGKEQSEGPGLAD
-373 PEDPKDAGI
+373 AQ
-382 DRISGGMK
+382 
-390 EDGPAGPEESYE
+390 SYE
-402 QALELAESGDSAAMY
+402 QALKLAEEGDGASMY
-417 RLAVMYYDG
+417 RLAMMYYNG
-426 RQPDKDKKQ
+426 EQTDKDVKQ

-442 SAKAEYVPAMLQMM
+442 SAKEEYVPAMLRMM
-456 RFYNDGELVKQNYQL
+456 QFYRDGEQVKQNFQL

-479 AATGEPEGQFAL
+479 AATGDPRGQFAL
-491 ADAYIYGTA
+491 ADAYIYGLA
-500 GKQDVE
+500 GRQDVD
-506 AGLAILEDRAAN
+506 AGLAILGERAVL
-518 GDEKAQQMM
+518 GDESAERLM
-527 ERVRREMKEAK
+527 EKVLGDIQDAR

-562 KGDGYYTYPKEAA
+562 KGDGYYTYPREAA

-597 YSGDGV
+597 YYGEGV
-603 RKNEEICVNWLK
+603 KKNEELCVQWLE
-615 KAASKSHKEATELL
+615 KAAAKSHKEAMELL
-629 GGILEKQRIKRE
+629 NGIQEKQKIKRE
-641 KAEFKNHLRQ
+641 KADFKSSLKQ
-651 AEKGDCYAQ
+651 AEKGDAYAQ
-660 SRVAELYIEGTG
+660 SRVAEFYLNGTG
-672 VKKDVQK
+672 VKKDIQK
-679 AIEWYEKAA
+679 GIEWYEKAS
-688 ESDEG
+688 ETDEG
-693 YAARELAKIYSAGK
+693 YAARQLAKLYAEGGI
-707 IVEKDEERAAYW
+707 IPVDEERAAYW

>member
-118 DVVDVLNMMIGQ
+118 DVVDVLNMMIRQ

-172 MDGNEGS
+172 MDGNEDL
-179 ARHREPVRE
+179 VR
-188 SRGSVP
+188 SRR
-194 DGNTADAEDIR
+194 AAED
-205 IGSSGNTR
+205 
-213 EGEAADPGTAKNT
+213 ADTPESA
-226 GYTDG
+226 
-231 TGTLRNAEYADAAG
+231 
-245 IGRDAGY
+245 
-252 ADGTGTVRNAGY
+252 
-264 ADSTGTSR
+264 
-272 DAGYTDSTGTVRNAG
+272 
-287 YTDGVG
+287 
-293 IVGDAGYGGTGGAG
+293 GGAG
-307 TLSDADYT
+307 AAAEATEGGRMEENQAEGAKTAIEVTEKTGGFPAIEVTEGS
-315 DAGETLSDTEDSD
+315 GE
-328 GGGML
+328 
-333 AFDIVGEADASEL
+333 SEQEEHL
-346 PIEIIQLEDLEGLDD
+346 PIEIIQLEDLTDLED
-361 LEDIEDVEDADG
+361 LEDIEDIDGSDDLDESEVQFGQEDLSGTEQSEGSGLAD
-373 PEDPKDAGI
+373 AQ
-382 DRISGGMK
+382 
-390 EDGPAGPEESYE
+390 SYV
-402 QALELAESGDSAAMY
+402 QALKLAEEGDGASMY
-417 RLAVMYYDG
+417 RLAMMYYNG
-426 RQPDKDKKQ
+426 EQTDKDVKQ

-442 SAKAEYVPAMLQMM
+442 SAKEEYVPAMLRMM
-456 RFYNDGELVKQNYQL
+456 QFYRDGEQVKQNFQL

-479 AATGEPEGQFAL
+479 AATGDPRGQFAL
-491 ADAYIYGTA
+491 ADAYIYGLA
-500 GKQDVE
+500 GRQDVD
-506 AGLAILEDRAAN
+506 AGLAILGERAAL
-518 GDEKAQQMM
+518 GDESA
-527 ERVRREMKEAK
+527 ERLVEKVLGDIQDAR

-562 KGDGYYTYPKEAA
+562 KGDGYYTYPREAA

-582 EKEHVDAQYQLACAY
+582 EKEHGDTQYQLACAY
-597 YSGDGV
+597 YYGEGV
-603 RKNEEICVNWLK
+603 KKNEELCVQWLE
-615 KAASKSHKEATELL
+615 KAAAKSHKEAMELL
-629 GGILEKQRIKRE
+629 NGIQEKQKIKRE
-641 KAEFKNHLRQ
+641 KADFKSSLKQ
-651 AEKGDCYAQ
+651 AEKGDAYAQ
-660 SRVAELYIEGTG
+660 SRVAEFYLNGTG
-672 VKKDVQK
+672 VKKDIQK
-679 AIEWYEKAA
+679 GIEWYEKAS
-688 ESDEG
+688 ETDEG
-693 YAARELAKIYSAGK
+693 YAARQLAKLYAEGGI
-707 IVEKDEERAAYW
+707 IPVDEERAAYW

>member
-118 DVVDVLNMMIGQ
+118 DVVDVLNMMIRQ

-172 MDGNEGS
+172 MDGNEDL
-179 ARHREPVRE
+179 VR
-188 SRGSVP
+188 SRR
-194 DGNTADAEDIR
+194 AAED
-205 IGSSGNTR
+205 
-213 EGEAADPGTAKNT
+213 ADTPESA
-226 GYTDG
+226 
-231 TGTLRNAEYADAAG
+231 
-245 IGRDAGY
+245 
-252 ADGTGTVRNAGY
+252 
-264 ADSTGTSR
+264 
-272 DAGYTDSTGTVRNAG
+272 
-287 YTDGVG
+287 
-293 IVGDAGYGGTGGAG
+293 GGAG
-307 TLSDADYT
+307 AAAEATEGGRMEENQAEGAKTTIEVTEKTGGFPAIEVTEGS
-315 DAGETLSDTEDSD
+315 GE
-328 GGGML
+328 
-333 AFDIVGEADASEL
+333 SEQEEHL
-346 PIEIIQLEDLEGLDD
+346 PIEIIQLEDLTDLED
-361 LEDIEDVEDADG
+361 LEDIEDIDGSDDLDESEVQFGQEDLSGTEQSEGSGLAD
-373 PEDPKDAGI
+373 AQ
-382 DRISGGMK
+382 
-390 EDGPAGPEESYE
+390 SYE
-402 QALELAESGDSAAMY
+402 QALKLAEEGDGASMY
-417 RLAVMYYDG
+417 RLAMMYYNG
-426 RQPDKDKKQ
+426 EQKDKDVKQ

-442 SAKAEYVPAMLQMM
+442 SAKEEYVPAMLRMM
-456 RFYNDGELVKQNYQL
+456 QFYRDGEQVKQNFQL

-479 AATGEPEGQFAL
+479 AATGDPRGQFAL
-491 ADAYIYGTA
+491 ADAYIYGLA
-500 GKQDVE
+500 GRQDVD
-506 AGLAILEDRAAN
+506 AGLAILGERAAL
-518 GDEKAQQMM
+518 GDESA
-527 ERVRREMKEAK
+527 ERLVEKVLGDIQDAR

-562 KGDGYYTYPKEAA
+562 KGDGYYTYPREAA

-597 YSGDGV
+597 YYGEGV
-603 RKNEEICVNWLK
+603 KKNEELCVQWLE
-615 KAASKSHKEATELL
+615 KAAAKSHKEAMELL
-629 GGILEKQRIKRE
+629 NGIQEKQKIKRE
-641 KAEFKNHLRQ
+641 KADFKSSLKQ
-651 AEKGDCYAQ
+651 AEKGDAYAQ
-660 SRVAELYIEGTG
+660 SRVAEFYLNGTG
-672 VKKDVQK
+672 VKKDIQK
-679 AIEWYEKAA
+679 GIEWYEKAS
-688 ESDEG
+688 ETDEG
-693 YAARELAKIYSAGK
+693 YAARQLAKLYAEGGI
-707 IVEKDEERAAYW
+707 IPVDEERAAYW

>member
-172 MDGNEGS
+172 MDGNEDL
-179 ARHREPVRE
+179 VR
-188 SRGSVP
+188 SRR
-194 DGNTADAEDIR
+194 AAED
-205 IGSSGNTR
+205 
-213 EGEAADPGTAKNT
+213 ADTPESA
-226 GYTDG
+226 
-231 TGTLRNAEYADAAG
+231 
-245 IGRDAGY
+245 
-252 ADGTGTVRNAGY
+252 
-264 ADSTGTSR
+264 
-272 DAGYTDSTGTVRNAG
+272 
-287 YTDGVG
+287 
-293 IVGDAGYGGTGGAG
+293 GGAG
-307 TLSDADYT
+307 AAAEATEGGRMEENQAEGAKTTIEVTEKTGGFPAIEVTEGS
-315 DAGETLSDTEDSD
+315 GE
-328 GGGML
+328 
-333 AFDIVGEADASEL
+333 SEQEEHL
-346 PIEIIQLEDLEGLDD
+346 PIEIIQLEDLTDLED
-361 LEDIEDVEDADG
+361 LEDIEDIDGSDDLDESEVQFGQEDLSGTEQSEGSGLAD
-373 PEDPKDAGI
+373 AQ
-382 DRISGGMK
+382 
-390 EDGPAGPEESYE
+390 SYE
-402 QALELAESGDSAAMY
+402 QALKLAEEGDGASMY
-417 RLAVMYYDG
+417 RLAMMYYNG
-426 RQPDKDKKQ
+426 EQTDKDVKQ

-442 SAKAEYVPAMLQMM
+442 SAKEEYVPAMLRMM
-456 RFYNDGELVKQNYQL
+456 QFYRDGEQVKQNFQL

-479 AATGEPEGQFAL
+479 AATGDPRGQFAL
-491 ADAYIYGTA
+491 ADAYIYGLA
-500 GKQDVE
+500 GRQDVD
-506 AGLAILEDRAAN
+506 AGLAILGERAAL
-518 GDEKAQQMM
+518 GDESA
-527 ERVRREMKEAK
+527 ERLVEKVLGDIQDAR

-562 KGDGYYTYPKEAA
+562 KGDGYYTYPREAA

-597 YSGDGV
+597 YYGEGV
-603 RKNEEICVNWLK
+603 KKNEELCVQWLE
-615 KAASKSHKEATELL
+615 KAAAKSHKEAMELL
-629 GGILEKQRIKRE
+629 NGIQEKQKIKRE
-641 KAEFKNHLRQ
+641 KADFKSSLKQ
-651 AEKGDCYAQ
+651 AEKGDAYAQ
-660 SRVAELYIEGTG
+660 SRVAEFYLNGTG
-672 VKKDVQK
+672 VKKDIQK
-679 AIEWYEKAA
+679 GIEWYEKAS
-688 ESDEG
+688 ETDEG
-693 YAARELAKIYSAGK
+693 YAARQLAKLYAEGGI
-707 IVEKDEERAAYW
+707 IPVDEERAAYW

>member
-118 DVVDVLNMMIGQ
+118 DVVDVLNMMIRQ

-172 MDGNEGS
+172 MDGNEDL
-179 ARHREPVRE
+179 VR
-188 SRGSVP
+188 SRR
-194 DGNTADAEDIR
+194 AAED
-205 IGSSGNTR
+205 
-213 EGEAADPGTAKNT
+213 ADTPESA
-226 GYTDG
+226 
-231 TGTLRNAEYADAAG
+231 
-245 IGRDAGY
+245 
-252 ADGTGTVRNAGY
+252 
-264 ADSTGTSR
+264 
-272 DAGYTDSTGTVRNAG
+272 
-287 YTDGVG
+287 
-293 IVGDAGYGGTGGAG
+293 GGAG
-307 TLSDADYT
+307 AAAEATEGGRMEENQAEGAKTAIEVTEKTGGFPAIEVTEGS
-315 DAGETLSDTEDSD
+315 GE
-328 GGGML
+328 
-333 AFDIVGEADASEL
+333 SEQEEHL
-346 PIEIIQLEDLEGLDD
+346 PIEIIQLEDLTDLED
-361 LEDIEDVEDADG
+361 LEDIEDIDGSDDLDESEVQFGQEDLSGTEQSEGSGLAD
-373 PEDPKDAGI
+373 AQ
-382 DRISGGMK
+382 
-390 EDGPAGPEESYE
+390 SYE
-402 QALELAESGDSAAMY
+402 QALKLAEEGDGASMY
-417 RLAVMYYDG
+417 RLAMMYYNG
-426 RQPDKDKKQ
+426 EQTDKDVKQ

-442 SAKAEYVPAMLQMM
+442 SAKEEYVPAMLRMM
-456 RFYNDGELVKQNYQL
+456 QFYRDGEQVKQNFQL

-479 AATGEPEGQFAL
+479 AATGDPRGQFAL
-491 ADAYIYGTA
+491 ADAYIYGLA
-500 GKQDVE
+500 GRQDVD
-506 AGLAILEDRAAN
+506 AGLAILGERAAL
-518 GDEKAQQMM
+518 GDESA
-527 ERVRREMKEAK
+527 ERLVEKVLGDIQDAR

-562 KGDGYYTYPKEAA
+562 KGDGYYTYPREAA

-597 YSGDGV
+597 YYGEGV
-603 RKNEEICVNWLK
+603 KKNEELCVQWLE
-615 KAASKSHKEATELL
+615 KAAAKSHKEAMELL
-629 GGILEKQRIKRE
+629 NGIQEKQKIKRE
-641 KAEFKNHLRQ
+641 KADFKSSLKQ
-651 AEKGDCYAQ
+651 AEKGDAYAQ
-660 SRVAELYIEGTG
+660 SRVAEFYLNGTG
-672 VKKDVQK
+672 VNKDIQK
-679 AIEWYEKAA
+679 RIEWYEKAS
-688 ESDEG
+688 ETDEG
-693 YAARELAKIYSAGK
+693 YAARQLAKLYAEGGI
-707 IVEKDEERAAYW
+707 IPVDEERAAYW

>member
-118 DVVDVLNMMIGQ
+118 DVVDVLNMMIRQ

-172 MDGNEGS
+172 MDGNEDL
-179 ARHREPVRE
+179 VR
-188 SRGSVP
+188 SRR
-194 DGNTADAEDIR
+194 AAED
-205 IGSSGNTR
+205 
-213 EGEAADPGTAKNT
+213 ADTPESA
-226 GYTDG
+226 
-231 TGTLRNAEYADAAG
+231 
-245 IGRDAGY
+245 
-252 ADGTGTVRNAGY
+252 
-264 ADSTGTSR
+264 
-272 DAGYTDSTGTVRNAG
+272 
-287 YTDGVG
+287 
-293 IVGDAGYGGTGGAG
+293 GGAG
-307 TLSDADYT
+307 AAAEATEGGRMEENQAEGAKTAIEVTEKT
-315 DAGETLSDTEDSD
+315 DGFPAIEVTEGSGE
-328 GGGML
+328 
-333 AFDIVGEADASEL
+333 SEQEEHL
-346 PIEIIQLEDLEGLDD
+346 PIEIIQLEDLTDLED
-361 LEDIEDVEDADG
+361 LEDIEDIDGSDDLDESEVQLGQEDLAGKEQSEGPGLAD
-373 PEDPKDAGI
+373 AQ
-382 DRISGGMK
+382 
-390 EDGPAGPEESYE
+390 SYE
-402 QALELAESGDSAAMY
+402 QALKLAEEGDGASMY
-417 RLAVMYYDG
+417 RLAMMYYNG
-426 RQPDKDKKQ
+426 EQTDKDVKQ

-442 SAKAEYVPAMLQMM
+442 SAKEEYVPAMLRMM
-456 RFYNDGELVKQNYQL
+456 QFYRDGEQVKQNFQL

-479 AATGEPEGQFAL
+479 AATGDPRGQFAL
-491 ADAYIYGTA
+491 ADAYIYGLA
-500 GKQDVE
+500 GRQDVD
-506 AGLAILEDRAAN
+506 AGLAILGERAVL
-518 GDEKAQQMM
+518 GDESAERLM
-527 ERVRREMKEAK
+527 EKVLGDIQDAR

-562 KGDGYYTYPKEAA
+562 KGDGYYTYPREAA

-597 YSGDGV
+597 YYGEGV
-603 RKNEEICVNWLK
+603 KKNEELCVQWLE
-615 KAASKSHKEATELL
+615 KAAAKSHKEAMELL
-629 GGILEKQRIKRE
+629 NGIQEKQKIKRE
-641 KAEFKNHLRQ
+641 KADFKSSLKQ
-651 AEKGDCYAQ
+651 AEKGDAYAQ
-660 SRVAELYIEGTG
+660 SRVAEFYLNGTG
-672 VKKDVQK
+672 VKKDIQK
-679 AIEWYEKAA
+679 GIEWYEKAS
-688 ESDEG
+688 ETDEG
-693 YAARELAKIYSAGK
+693 YAARQLAKLYAEGGI
-707 IVEKDEERAAYW
+707 IPVDEERAAYW

>member
-118 DVVDVLNMMIGQ
+118 DVVDVLNMMIRQ

-172 MDGNEGS
+172 MDGNEDL
-179 ARHREPVRE
+179 VR
-188 SRGSVP
+188 SRR
-194 DGNTADAEDIR
+194 AAED
-205 IGSSGNTR
+205 
-213 EGEAADPGTAKNT
+213 ADTPESA
-226 GYTDG
+226 
-231 TGTLRNAEYADAAG
+231 
-245 IGRDAGY
+245 
-252 ADGTGTVRNAGY
+252 
-264 ADSTGTSR
+264 
-272 DAGYTDSTGTVRNAG
+272 
-287 YTDGVG
+287 
-293 IVGDAGYGGTGGAG
+293 GGAG
-307 TLSDADYT
+307 AAAEATEGGRMEENQAEGAKTAIEVTEKTGGFPAIEVTEGS
-315 DAGETLSDTEDSD
+315 GE
-328 GGGML
+328 
-333 AFDIVGEADASEL
+333 SEQEEHL
-346 PIEIIQLEDLEGLDD
+346 PIEIIQLEDLTDLED
-361 LEDIEDVEDADG
+361 LEDIEDIDGSDDLDESEVQFGQEDLSGTEQSEGSGLAD
-373 PEDPKDAGI
+373 AQ
-382 DRISGGMK
+382 
-390 EDGPAGPEESYE
+390 SYE
-402 QALELAESGDSAAMY
+402 QALKLAEEGDGASMY
-417 RLAVMYYDG
+417 RLAMMYYNG
-426 RQPDKDKKQ
+426 EQTDKDVKQ

-442 SAKAEYVPAMLQMM
+442 SAKAEYVPAMLRMM
-456 RFYNDGELVKQNYQL
+456 QFYRDGEQVKQNFQL

-479 AATGEPEGQFAL
+479 AATGDPRGQFAL
-491 ADAYIYGTA
+491 ADAYIYGLA
-500 GKQDVE
+500 GRQDVD
-506 AGLAILEDRAAN
+506 AGLAILGERAAL
-518 GDEKAQQMM
+518 GDESA
-527 ERVRREMKEAK
+527 ERLVEKVLEDIQDAR

-562 KGDGYYTYPKEAA
+562 KGDGYYTYPREAA

-597 YSGDGV
+597 YYGEGV
-603 RKNEEICVNWLK
+603 KKNEELCVQWLE
-615 KAASKSHKEATELL
+615 KAAAKSHKEAMELL
-629 GGILEKQRIKRE
+629 NGIQEKQKIKRE
-641 KAEFKNHLRQ
+641 KADFKSSLKQ
-651 AEKGDCYAQ
+651 AEKGDAYAQ
-660 SRVAELYIEGTG
+660 SRVAEFYLNGTG
-672 VKKDVQK
+672 VKKDIQK
-679 AIEWYEKAA
+679 GIEWYEKAS
-688 ESDEG
+688 ETDEG
-693 YAARELAKIYSAGK
+693 YAARQLAKLYAEGGI
-707 IVEKDEERAAYW
+707 IPVDEERAAYW

>member
-118 DVVDVLNMMIGQ
+118 DVVDVLNMMIRQ

-172 MDGNEGS
+172 MDGNEDL
-179 ARHREPVRE
+179 VR
-188 SRGSVP
+188 SRR
-194 DGNTADAEDIR
+194 AAED
-205 IGSSGNTR
+205 
-213 EGEAADPGTAKNT
+213 ADTPESA
-226 GYTDG
+226 
-231 TGTLRNAEYADAAG
+231 
-245 IGRDAGY
+245 
-252 ADGTGTVRNAGY
+252 
-264 ADSTGTSR
+264 
-272 DAGYTDSTGTVRNAG
+272 
-287 YTDGVG
+287 
-293 IVGDAGYGGTGGAG
+293 GGAG
-307 TLSDADYT
+307 AAAEATEGGRMEENQAEGAKTAIEVTEKTGGFPAIEVTEGS
-315 DAGETLSDTEDSD
+315 GE
-328 GGGML
+328 
-333 AFDIVGEADASEL
+333 SEQEEHL
-346 PIEIIQLEDLEGLDD
+346 PIEIIQLEDLTDLED
-361 LEDIEDVEDADG
+361 LEDIEDIDGSDDLDESEVQFGQEDLSGTEQSEGSGLAD
-373 PEDPKDAGI
+373 AQ
-382 DRISGGMK
+382 
-390 EDGPAGPEESYE
+390 SYV
-402 QALELAESGDSAAMY
+402 QALKLAEEGDGASMY
-417 RLAVMYYDG
+417 RLAMMYYNG
-426 RQPDKDKKQ
+426 EQTDKDVKQ

-442 SAKAEYVPAMLQMM
+442 SAKEEYVPAMLRMM
-456 RFYNDGELVKQNYQL
+456 QFYRDGEQVKQNFQL

-479 AATGEPEGQFAL
+479 AATGDPRGQFAL
-491 ADAYIYGTA
+491 ADAYIYGLA
-500 GKQDVE
+500 GRQDVD
-506 AGLAILEDRAAN
+506 AGLAILGERAAL
-518 GDEKAQQMM
+518 GDESA
-527 ERVRREMKEAK
+527 ERLVEKVLGDIQDAR

-562 KGDGYYTYPKEAA
+562 KGDGYYTYPREAA

-597 YSGDGV
+597 YYGEGV
-603 RKNEEICVNWLK
+603 KKNEELCVQWLE
-615 KAASKSHKEATELL
+615 KAAAKSHKEAMELL
-629 GGILEKQRIKRE
+629 NGIQEKQKIKRE
-641 KAEFKNHLRQ
+641 KADFKSSLKQ
-651 AEKGDCYAQ
+651 AEKGDAYAQ
-660 SRVAELYIEGTG
+660 SRVAEFYLNGTG
-672 VKKDVQK
+672 VKKDIQK
-679 AIEWYEKAA
+679 GIEWYEKAS
-688 ESDEG
+688 ETDEG
-693 YAARELAKIYSAGK
+693 YAARQLAKLYAEGGI
-707 IVEKDEERAAYW
+707 IPVDEERAAYW

>member
-118 DVVDVLNMMIGQ
+118 DVVDVLNMMIRQ

-172 MDGNEGS
+172 MDGNEDL
-179 ARHREPVRE
+179 VR
-188 SRGSVP
+188 SRR
-194 DGNTADAEDIR
+194 AAED
-205 IGSSGNTR
+205 
-213 EGEAADPGTAKNT
+213 ADTPESA
-226 GYTDG
+226 
-231 TGTLRNAEYADAAG
+231 
-245 IGRDAGY
+245 
-252 ADGTGTVRNAGY
+252 
-264 ADSTGTSR
+264 
-272 DAGYTDSTGTVRNAG
+272 
-287 YTDGVG
+287 
-293 IVGDAGYGGTGGAG
+293 GGAG
-307 TLSDADYT
+307 AAAEATEGGRMEENQAEGAKTAIEVTEKTGGFPAIEVTEGS
-315 DAGETLSDTEDSD
+315 GE
-328 GGGML
+328 
-333 AFDIVGEADASEL
+333 SEQEEHL
-346 PIEIIQLEDLEGLDD
+346 PIEIIQLEDLTDLED
-361 LEDIEDVEDADG
+361 LEDIEDIDGSDDLDESEVQFGQEDLSGTEQSEGSGLAD
-373 PEDPKDAGI
+373 AQ
-382 DRISGGMK
+382 
-390 EDGPAGPEESYE
+390 SYE
-402 QALELAESGDSAAMY
+402 QALKLAEEGDGASMY
-417 RLAVMYYDG
+417 RLAMMYYNG
-426 RQPDKDKKQ
+426 EQTDKDVKQ

-442 SAKAEYVPAMLQMM
+442 SAKEEYVPAMLRMM
-456 RFYNDGELVKQNYQL
+456 QFYRDGEQVKQNFQL

-479 AATGEPEGQFAL
+479 AATGDPRGQFAL
-491 ADAYIYGTA
+491 ADAYIYGLA
-500 GKQDVE
+500 GRQDVD
-506 AGLAILEDRAAN
+506 AGLAILGERAAL
-518 GDEKAQQMM
+518 GDESA
-527 ERVRREMKEAK
+527 ERLVEKVLGDIQDAR

-562 KGDGYYTYPKEAA
+562 KGDGYYTYPREAA

-582 EKEHVDAQYQLACAY
+582 EKEHGDTQYQLACAY
-597 YSGDGV
+597 YYGEGV
-603 RKNEEICVNWLK
+603 KKNEELCVQWLE
-615 KAASKSHKEATELL
+615 KAAAKSHKEAMELL
-629 GGILEKQRIKRE
+629 NGIQEKQKIKRE
-641 KAEFKNHLRQ
+641 KADFKSSLKQ
-651 AEKGDCYAQ
+651 AEKGDAYAQ
-660 SRVAELYIEGTG
+660 SRVAEFYLNGTG
-672 VKKDVQK
+672 VKKDIQK
-679 AIEWYEKAA
+679 GIEWYEKAS
-688 ESDEG
+688 ETDEG
-693 YAARELAKIYSAGK
+693 YAARQLAKLYAEGGI
-707 IVEKDEERAAYW
+707 IPVDEERAAYW

>member
-118 DVVDVLNMMIGQ
+118 DVVDVLNMMIRQ

-172 MDGNEGS
+172 MDGNEDL
-179 ARHREPVRE
+179 VR
-188 SRGSVP
+188 SRR
-194 DGNTADAEDIR
+194 AAED
-205 IGSSGNTR
+205 
-213 EGEAADPGTAKNT
+213 ADTPESA
-226 GYTDG
+226 
-231 TGTLRNAEYADAAG
+231 
-245 IGRDAGY
+245 
-252 ADGTGTVRNAGY
+252 
-264 ADSTGTSR
+264 
-272 DAGYTDSTGTVRNAG
+272 
-287 YTDGVG
+287 
-293 IVGDAGYGGTGGAG
+293 GGAG
-307 TLSDADYT
+307 AAAEATEGGRMEENQAEGAKTAIEVTEKTGGFPAIEVTEGS
-315 DAGETLSDTEDSD
+315 GE
-328 GGGML
+328 
-333 AFDIVGEADASEL
+333 SEQEEHL
-346 PIEIIQLEDLEGLDD
+346 PIEIIQLEDLTDLED
-361 LEDIEDVEDADG
+361 LEDIEDIDGSDDLDESEVQFGQEDLSGTEQSEGSGLAD
-373 PEDPKDAGI
+373 AQ
-382 DRISGGMK
+382 
-390 EDGPAGPEESYE
+390 SYE
-402 QALELAESGDSAAMY
+402 QALKLAEEGDGASMY
-417 RLAVMYYDG
+417 RLAEMYYEG
-426 RQPDKDKKQ
+426 VQTDKDVKQ

-442 SAKAEYVPAMLQMM
+442 SAKAEYVPAMLRMM
-456 RFYNDGELVKQNYQL
+456 QFYRDGEQVKQNFQL

-479 AATGEPEGQFAL
+479 AATGDPRGQFAL
-491 ADAYIYGTA
+491 ADAYIYGLA
-500 GKQDVE
+500 GRQDVD
-506 AGLAILEDRAAN
+506 AGLAILGERAAL
-518 GDEKAQQMM
+518 GDESA
-527 ERVRREMKEAK
+527 ERLVEKVLEDIQDAR

-562 KGDGYYTYPKEAA
+562 KGDGYYTYPREAA

-597 YSGDGV
+597 YYGEGV
-603 RKNEEICVNWLK
+603 KKNEELCVQWLE
-615 KAASKSHKEATELL
+615 KAAAKSHKEAMELL
-629 GGILEKQRIKRE
+629 NGIQEKQKIKRE
-641 KAEFKNHLRQ
+641 KADFKSSLKQ
-651 AEKGDCYAQ
+651 AEKGEAYAQ
-660 SRVAELYIEGTG
+660 SRVAEFYLNGTG
-672 VKKDVQK
+672 VKKDIQK
-679 AIEWYEKAA
+679 GIEWYEKAS
-688 ESDEG
+688 ETDEG
-693 YAARELAKIYSAGK
+693 YAARQLAKLYAEGGI
-707 IVEKDEERAAYW
+707 IPVDEERAAYW

>member
-118 DVVDVLNMMIGQ
+118 DVVDVLNMMIRQ

-172 MDGNEGS
+172 MDGNEDL
-179 ARHREPVRE
+179 VR
-188 SRGSVP
+188 SRR
-194 DGNTADAEDIR
+194 AAED
-205 IGSSGNTR
+205 
-213 EGEAADPGTAKNT
+213 ADTPESA
-226 GYTDG
+226 
-231 TGTLRNAEYADAAG
+231 
-245 IGRDAGY
+245 
-252 ADGTGTVRNAGY
+252 
-264 ADSTGTSR
+264 
-272 DAGYTDSTGTVRNAG
+272 
-287 YTDGVG
+287 
-293 IVGDAGYGGTGGAG
+293 GGAG
-307 TLSDADYT
+307 AAAEATEGGRMEENQAEGAKTAIEVTEKTGGFPAIEVTEGS
-315 DAGETLSDTEDSD
+315 GE
-328 GGGML
+328 
-333 AFDIVGEADASEL
+333 SEQEEHL
-346 PIEIIQLEDLEGLDD
+346 PIEIIQLEDLTDLED
-361 LEDIEDVEDADG
+361 LEDIEDIDGSDDLDESEVQFGQEDLSGTEQSEGSGLAD
-373 PEDPKDAGI
+373 AQ
-382 DRISGGMK
+382 
-390 EDGPAGPEESYE
+390 SYE
-402 QALELAESGDSAAMY
+402 QALKLAEEGDGASMY
-417 RLAVMYYDG
+417 RLAMMYYNG
-426 RQPDKDKKQ
+426 EQTDKDVKQ

-442 SAKAEYVPAMLQMM
+442 SAKEEYVPAMLRMM
-456 RFYNDGELVKQNYQL
+456 QFYRDGEQVKQNFQL

-479 AATGEPEGQFAL
+479 AATGDPRGQFAL
-491 ADAYIYGTA
+491 ADAYIYGLA
-500 GKQDVE
+500 GRQDVD
-506 AGLAILEDRAAN
+506 AGLAILGERAVL
-518 GDEKAQQMM
+518 GDESAERLM
-527 ERVRREMKEAK
+527 EKVLGDIQDAR

-562 KGDGYYTYPKEAA
+562 KGDGYYTYPREAA

-597 YSGDGV
+597 YYGEGV
-603 RKNEEICVNWLK
+603 KKNEELCVQWLE
-615 KAASKSHKEATELL
+615 KAAAKSHKEAMELL
-629 GGILEKQRIKRE
+629 NGIQEKQKIKRE
-641 KAEFKNHLRQ
+641 KADFKSSLKQ
-651 AEKGDCYAQ
+651 AEKGDAYAQ
-660 SRVAELYIEGTG
+660 SRVAEFYLNGTG
-672 VKKDVQK
+672 VKKDIQK
-679 AIEWYEKAA
+679 GIEWYEKAS
-688 ESDEG
+688 ETDEG
-693 YAARELAKIYSAGK
+693 YAARQLAKLYAEGGI
-707 IVEKDEERAAYW
+707 IPVDEERAAYW

>member
-118 DVVDVLNMMIGQ
+118 DVVDVLNMMIRQ

-172 MDGNEGS
+172 MDGNEDL
-179 ARHREPVRE
+179 VR
-188 SRGSVP
+188 SRR
-194 DGNTADAEDIR
+194 AAED
-205 IGSSGNTR
+205 
-213 EGEAADPGTAKNT
+213 ADTPESA
-226 GYTDG
+226 
-231 TGTLRNAEYADAAG
+231 
-245 IGRDAGY
+245 
-252 ADGTGTVRNAGY
+252 
-264 ADSTGTSR
+264 
-272 DAGYTDSTGTVRNAG
+272 
-287 YTDGVG
+287 
-293 IVGDAGYGGTGGAG
+293 GGAG
-307 TLSDADYT
+307 AAAEATEGGRMEENQAEGAKTAIEVTEKTGGFPAIEVTEGS
-315 DAGETLSDTEDSD
+315 GE
-328 GGGML
+328 
-333 AFDIVGEADASEL
+333 SEQEEHL
-346 PIEIIQLEDLEGLDD
+346 PIEIIQLEDLTDLED
-361 LEDIEDVEDADG
+361 LEDIEDIDGSDDLDESEVQFGQEDLSGTEQSEGSGLEDAQ
-373 PEDPKDAGI
+373 
-382 DRISGGMK
+382 
-390 EDGPAGPEESYE
+390 SYE
-402 QALELAESGDSAAMY
+402 QALKLAEEGDGASMY
-417 RLAVMYYDG
+417 RLAMMYYNG
-426 RQPDKDKKQ
+426 EQTDKDVKQ

-442 SAKAEYVPAMLQMM
+442 SAKEEYVPAMLRMM
-456 RFYNDGELVKQNYQL
+456 QFYRDGEQVKQNFQL

-479 AATGEPEGQFAL
+479 AATGDPRGQFAL
-491 ADAYIYGTA
+491 ADAYIYGLA
-500 GKQDVE
+500 GRQDVD
-506 AGLAILEDRAAN
+506 AGLAILGERAVL
-518 GDEKAQQMM
+518 GDESAERLM
-527 ERVRREMKEAK
+527 EKVLGDIQDAR
-538 ERFDAGIRN
+538 ERFDAGFRN

-562 KGDGYYTYPKEAA
+562 KGDGYYTYPREAA

-597 YSGDGV
+597 YYGEGV
-603 RKNEEICVNWLK
+603 KKNEELCVQWLE
-615 KAASKSHKEATELL
+615 KAAAKSHKEAMELL
-629 GGILEKQRIKRE
+629 NGIQEKQKIKRE
-641 KAEFKNHLRQ
+641 KADFKSSLKQ
-651 AEKGDCYAQ
+651 AEKGDAYAQ
-660 SRVAELYIEGTG
+660 SRVAEFYLNGTG
-672 VKKDVQK
+672 VKKDIQK
-679 AIEWYEKAA
+679 GIEWYEKAS
-688 ESDEG
+688 ETDEG
-693 YAARELAKIYSAGK
+693 YAARQLAKLYAEGGI
-707 IVEKDEERAAYW
+707 IPVDEERAAYW

>member
-118 DVVDVLNMMIGQ
+118 DVVDVLNMMIRQ

-172 MDGNEGS
+172 MDGNEDL
-179 ARHREPVRE
+179 VR
-188 SRGSVP
+188 SRR
-194 DGNTADAEDIR
+194 AAED
-205 IGSSGNTR
+205 
-213 EGEAADPGTAKNT
+213 ADTPESA
-226 GYTDG
+226 
-231 TGTLRNAEYADAAG
+231 
-245 IGRDAGY
+245 
-252 ADGTGTVRNAGY
+252 
-264 ADSTGTSR
+264 
-272 DAGYTDSTGTVRNAG
+272 
-287 YTDGVG
+287 
-293 IVGDAGYGGTGGAG
+293 GGAG
-307 TLSDADYT
+307 AAAEATEGGRMEENQAEGAKTAIEVTEKTGGFPAIEVTEGS
-315 DAGETLSDTEDSD
+315 GE
-328 GGGML
+328 
-333 AFDIVGEADASEL
+333 SEQEEHL
-346 PIEIIQLEDLEGLDD
+346 PIEIIQLEDLTDLED
-361 LEDIEDVEDADG
+361 LEDIEDIDGSDDLDESEVQFGQEDLSGTEQSEGSGLEDAQ
-373 PEDPKDAGI
+373 
-382 DRISGGMK
+382 
-390 EDGPAGPEESYE
+390 SYE
-402 QALELAESGDSAAMY
+402 QALKLAEEGDGASMY
-417 RLAVMYYDG
+417 RLAMMYYNG
-426 RQPDKDKKQ
+426 EQTDKDVKQ

-442 SAKAEYVPAMLQMM
+442 SAKEEYVPAMLRMM
-456 RFYNDGELVKQNYQL
+456 QFYRDGEQVKQNFQL

-479 AATGEPEGQFAL
+479 AATGDPRGQFAL
-491 ADAYIYGTA
+491 ADAYIYGLA
-500 GKQDVE
+500 GRQDVD
-506 AGLAILEDRAAN
+506 AGLAILGERAAL
-518 GDEKAQQMM
+518 GDESA
-527 ERVRREMKEAK
+527 ERLVEKVLGDIQDAR

-562 KGDGYYTYPKEAA
+562 KGDGYYTYPREAA

-597 YSGDGV
+597 YYGEGV
-603 RKNEEICVNWLK
+603 KKNEELCVQWLE
-615 KAASKSHKEATELL
+615 KAAAKSHKEAMELL
-629 GGILEKQRIKRE
+629 NGIQEKQKIKRE
-641 KAEFKNHLRQ
+641 KADFKSSLKQ
-651 AEKGDCYAQ
+651 AEKGDAYAQ
-660 SRVAELYIEGTG
+660 SRVAEFYLNGTG
-672 VKKDVQK
+672 VKKDIQK
-679 AIEWYEKAA
+679 GIEWYEKAS
-688 ESDEG
+688 ETDEG
-693 YAARELAKIYSAGK
+693 YAARQLAKLYAEGGI
-707 IVEKDEERAAYW
+707 IPVDEERAAYW

>member
-118 DVVDVLNMMIGQ
+118 DVVDVLNMMIRQ

-172 MDGNEGS
+172 MDGNEDL
-179 ARHREPVRE
+179 VR
-188 SRGSVP
+188 SRR
-194 DGNTADAEDIR
+194 AAED
-205 IGSSGNTR
+205 
-213 EGEAADPGTAKNT
+213 ADTPESA
-226 GYTDG
+226 
-231 TGTLRNAEYADAAG
+231 
-245 IGRDAGY
+245 
-252 ADGTGTVRNAGY
+252 
-264 ADSTGTSR
+264 
-272 DAGYTDSTGTVRNAG
+272 
-287 YTDGVG
+287 
-293 IVGDAGYGGTGGAG
+293 GGAG
-307 TLSDADYT
+307 AAAEATEGGRMEENQAEGAKTAIEVTEKTGGFPAIEVTEGS
-315 DAGETLSDTEDSD
+315 GE
-328 GGGML
+328 
-333 AFDIVGEADASEL
+333 SEQEEHL
-346 PIEIIQLEDLEGLDD
+346 PIEIIQLEDLTDLED
-361 LEDIEDVEDADG
+361 LEDIEDIDGSDDLDESEVQFGQEDLSGTEQSEGSGLAD
-373 PEDPKDAGI
+373 AQ
-382 DRISGGMK
+382 
-390 EDGPAGPEESYE
+390 SYE
-402 QALELAESGDSAAMY
+402 QALKLAEEGDGASMY
-417 RLAVMYYDG
+417 RLAEMYYEG
-426 RQPDKDKKQ
+426 VQTDKDVKQ

-442 SAKAEYVPAMLQMM
+442 SAKAEYVPAMLRMM
-456 RFYNDGELVKQNYQL
+456 QFYRDGEQVKQNFQL

-479 AATGEPEGQFAL
+479 AATGDPRGQFAL
-491 ADAYIYGTA
+491 ADAYIYGLA
-500 GKQDVE
+500 GRQDVD
-506 AGLAILEDRAAN
+506 AGLAILGERAAL
-518 GDEKAQQMM
+518 GDESA
-527 ERVRREMKEAK
+527 ERLVEKVLEDIQDAR

-562 KGDGYYTYPKEAA
+562 KGDGYYTYPREAA

-597 YSGDGV
+597 YYGEGV
-603 RKNEEICVNWLK
+603 KKNEELCVQWLE
-615 KAASKSHKEATELL
+615 KAAAKSHKEAMELL
-629 GGILEKQRIKRE
+629 NGIQEKQKIKRE
-641 KAEFKNHLRQ
+641 KADFKSSLKQ
-651 AEKGDCYAQ
+651 AEKGDAYAQ
-660 SRVAELYIEGTG
+660 SRVAEFYLNGTG
-672 VKKDVQK
+672 VKKDIQK
-679 AIEWYEKAA
+679 GIEWYEKAS
-688 ESDEG
+688 ETDEG
-693 YAARELAKIYSAGK
+693 YAARQLAKLYAEGGI
-707 IVEKDEERAAYW
+707 IPVDEERAAYW

>member
-118 DVVDVLNMMIGQ
+118 DVVDVLNMMIRQ

-172 MDGNEGS
+172 MDGNEDL
-179 ARHREPVRE
+179 VR
-188 SRGSVP
+188 SRR
-194 DGNTADAEDIR
+194 AAED
-205 IGSSGNTR
+205 
-213 EGEAADPGTAKNT
+213 ADTPESA
-226 GYTDG
+226 
-231 TGTLRNAEYADAAG
+231 
-245 IGRDAGY
+245 
-252 ADGTGTVRNAGY
+252 
-264 ADSTGTSR
+264 
-272 DAGYTDSTGTVRNAG
+272 
-287 YTDGVG
+287 
-293 IVGDAGYGGTGGAG
+293 GGAG
-307 TLSDADYT
+307 AAAEATEGGRMEENQAEGAKTAIEVTEKTGGFPAIEVTEGS
-315 DAGETLSDTEDSD
+315 GE
-328 GGGML
+328 
-333 AFDIVGEADASEL
+333 SEQEEHL
-346 PIEIIQLEDLEGLDD
+346 PIEIIQLEDLTDLED
-361 LEDIEDVEDADG
+361 LEDIEDIDGSDDLDESEVQFGQEDLSGTEQSEGSGLAD
-373 PEDPKDAGI
+373 AQ
-382 DRISGGMK
+382 
-390 EDGPAGPEESYE
+390 SYE
-402 QALELAESGDSAAMY
+402 QALKLAEEGDGASMY
-417 RLAVMYYDG
+417 RLAMMYYNG
-426 RQPDKDKKQ
+426 EQTDKDVKQ
-435 ALRWFRE
+435 ALSWFRE
-442 SAKAEYVPAMLQMM
+442 SAKEEYVPAMLRMM
-456 RFYNDGELVKQNYQL
+456 QFYRDGEQVKQNFQL

-479 AATGEPEGQFAL
+479 AATGDPRGQFAL
-491 ADAYIYGTA
+491 ADAYIYGLA
-500 GKQDVE
+500 GRQDVD
-506 AGLAILEDRAAN
+506 AGLAILGERAVL
-518 GDEKAQQMM
+518 GDESAERLM
-527 ERVRREMKEAK
+527 EKVLGDIQDAR

-562 KGDGYYTYPKEAA
+562 KGDGYYTYPREAA

-597 YSGDGV
+597 YYGEGV
-603 RKNEEICVNWLK
+603 KKNEELCVQWLE
-615 KAASKSHKEATELL
+615 KAAAKSHKEAMELL
-629 GGILEKQRIKRE
+629 NGIQEKQKIKRE
-641 KAEFKNHLRQ
+641 KADFKSSLKQ
-651 AEKGDCYAQ
+651 AEKGDAYAQ
-660 SRVAELYIEGTG
+660 SRVAEFYLNGTG
-672 VKKDVQK
+672 VKKDIQK
-679 AIEWYEKAA
+679 GIEWYEKAS
-688 ESDEG
+688 ETDEG
-693 YAARELAKIYSAGK
+693 YAARQLAKLYAEGGI
-707 IVEKDEERAAYW
+707 IPVDEERAAYW

>member
-118 DVVDVLNMMIGQ
+118 DVVDVLNMMIRQ

-172 MDGNEGS
+172 MDGNEDL
-179 ARHREPVRE
+179 VR
-188 SRGSVP
+188 SRR
-194 DGNTADAEDIR
+194 AAED
-205 IGSSGNTR
+205 
-213 EGEAADPGTAKNT
+213 ADTPESA
-226 GYTDG
+226 
-231 TGTLRNAEYADAAG
+231 
-245 IGRDAGY
+245 
-252 ADGTGTVRNAGY
+252 
-264 ADSTGTSR
+264 
-272 DAGYTDSTGTVRNAG
+272 
-287 YTDGVG
+287 
-293 IVGDAGYGGTGGAG
+293 GGAG
-307 TLSDADYT
+307 AAAEATEGGRMEENQAEGAKTAIEVTEKTGGFPAIEVTEGS
-315 DAGETLSDTEDSD
+315 GE
-328 GGGML
+328 
-333 AFDIVGEADASEL
+333 SEQEEHL
-346 PIEIIQLEDLEGLDD
+346 PIEIIQLEDLTDLED
-361 LEDIEDVEDADG
+361 LEDIEDIDGSDDLDESEVQFGQEDLSGTEQSEGSGLAD
-373 PEDPKDAGI
+373 AQ
-382 DRISGGMK
+382 
-390 EDGPAGPEESYE
+390 SYE
-402 QALELAESGDSAAMY
+402 QALKLAEEGDGASMY
-417 RLAVMYYDG
+417 RLAMMYYNG
-426 RQPDKDKKQ
+426 EQTDKDVKQ

-442 SAKAEYVPAMLQMM
+442 SAKEEYVPAMLRMM
-456 RFYNDGELVKQNYQL
+456 QFYRDGEQVKQNFQL

-479 AATGEPEGQFAL
+479 AATGDPRGQFAL
-491 ADAYIYGTA
+491 ADAYIYGLA
-500 GKQDVE
+500 GRQDVD
-506 AGLAILEDRAAN
+506 AGLAILGERAAL
-518 GDEKAQQMM
+518 GDESA
-527 ERVRREMKEAK
+527 ERLVEKVLADIQDAR

-562 KGDGYYTYPKEAA
+562 KGDGYYTYPREAA

-597 YSGDGV
+597 YYGEGV
-603 RKNEEICVNWLK
+603 KKNEELCVQWLE
-615 KAASKSHKEATELL
+615 KAAAKSHKEAMELL
-629 GGILEKQRIKRE
+629 NGIQEKQKIKRE
-641 KAEFKNHLRQ
+641 KADFKSSLKQ
-651 AEKGDCYAQ
+651 AEKGDAYAQ
-660 SRVAELYIEGTG
+660 SRVAEFYLNGTG
-672 VKKDVQK
+672 VKKDIQK
-679 AIEWYEKAA
+679 GIEWYEKAS
-688 ESDEG
+688 ETDEG
-693 YAARELAKIYSAGK
+693 YAARQLAKLYAEGGI
-707 IVEKDEERAAYW
+707 IPVDEERAAYW

>member
-118 DVVDVLNMMIGQ
+118 DVVDVLNMMIRQ

-172 MDGNEGS
+172 MDGNEDL
-179 ARHREPVRE
+179 VR
-188 SRGSVP
+188 SRR
-194 DGNTADAEDIR
+194 AAED
-205 IGSSGNTR
+205 
-213 EGEAADPGTAKNT
+213 ADTPESA
-226 GYTDG
+226 
-231 TGTLRNAEYADAAG
+231 
-245 IGRDAGY
+245 
-252 ADGTGTVRNAGY
+252 
-264 ADSTGTSR
+264 
-272 DAGYTDSTGTVRNAG
+272 
-287 YTDGVG
+287 
-293 IVGDAGYGGTGGAG
+293 GGAG
-307 TLSDADYT
+307 AAAEATEGGRMEENQAEDAKT
-315 DAGETLSDTEDSD
+315 AIEVTEKTGGFPAIEVTEGSGE
-328 GGGML
+328 
-333 AFDIVGEADASEL
+333 SEQEEHL
-346 PIEIIQLEDLEGLDD
+346 PIEIIQLEDLTDLED
-361 LEDIEDVEDADG
+361 LEDIEDIDGSDDLDESEVQFGQEDLSGTEQSEGSGLAD
-373 PEDPKDAGI
+373 AQ
-382 DRISGGMK
+382 
-390 EDGPAGPEESYE
+390 SYE
-402 QALELAESGDSAAMY
+402 QALKLAEEGDGASMY
-417 RLAVMYYDG
+417 RLAMMYYNG
-426 RQPDKDKKQ
+426 EQTDKDVKQ

-442 SAKAEYVPAMLQMM
+442 SAKEEYVPAMLRMM
-456 RFYNDGELVKQNYQL
+456 QFYRDGEQVKQNFQL

-479 AATGEPEGQFAL
+479 AATGDPRGQFAL
-491 ADAYIYGTA
+491 ADAYIYGLA
-500 GKQDVE
+500 GRQDVD
-506 AGLAILEDRAAN
+506 AGLAILGERAAL
-518 GDEKAQQMM
+518 GDESA
-527 ERVRREMKEAK
+527 ERLVEKVLGDIQDAR

-562 KGDGYYTYPKEAA
+562 KGDGYYTYPREAA

-597 YSGDGV
+597 YYGEGV
-603 RKNEEICVNWLK
+603 KKNEELCVQWLE
-615 KAASKSHKEATELL
+615 KAAAKSHKEAMELL
-629 GGILEKQRIKRE
+629 NGIQEKQKIKRE
-641 KAEFKNHLRQ
+641 KADFKSSLKQ
-651 AEKGDCYAQ
+651 AEKGDAYAQ
-660 SRVAELYIEGTG
+660 SRVAEFYLNGTG
-672 VKKDVQK
+672 VKKDIQK
-679 AIEWYEKAA
+679 GIEWYEKAS
-688 ESDEG
+688 ETDEG
-693 YAARELAKIYSAGK
+693 YAARQLAKLYAEGGI
-707 IVEKDEERAAYW
+707 IPVDEERAAYW

>member
-118 DVVDVLNMMIGQ
+118 DVVDVLNMMIRQ

-172 MDGNEGS
+172 MDGNEDL
-179 ARHREPVRE
+179 VR
-188 SRGSVP
+188 SRR
-194 DGNTADAEDIR
+194 AAED
-205 IGSSGNTR
+205 
-213 EGEAADPGTAKNT
+213 ADTPESA
-226 GYTDG
+226 
-231 TGTLRNAEYADAAG
+231 
-245 IGRDAGY
+245 
-252 ADGTGTVRNAGY
+252 
-264 ADSTGTSR
+264 
-272 DAGYTDSTGTVRNAG
+272 
-287 YTDGVG
+287 
-293 IVGDAGYGGTGGAG
+293 GGAG
-307 TLSDADYT
+307 AAAEATEGGRMEENQAEGAKTAIEVTEKTGGFPAIEVTEGS
-315 DAGETLSDTEDSD
+315 GE
-328 GGGML
+328 
-333 AFDIVGEADASEL
+333 SEQEEHL
-346 PIEIIQLEDLEGLDD
+346 PIEIIQLEDLTDLED
-361 LEDIEDVEDADG
+361 LEDIEDIDGSDDLDESEVQFGQEDLSGTEQSEGSGLAD
-373 PEDPKDAGI
+373 AQ
-382 DRISGGMK
+382 
-390 EDGPAGPEESYE
+390 SYE
-402 QALELAESGDSAAMY
+402 QVLKLAEEGDGASMY
-417 RLAVMYYDG
+417 RLAMMYYNG
-426 RQPDKDKKQ
+426 EQTDKDVKQ

-442 SAKAEYVPAMLQMM
+442 SAKEEYVPAMLRMM
-456 RFYNDGELVKQNYQL
+456 QFYRDGEQVKQNFQL

-479 AATGEPEGQFAL
+479 AATGDPRGQFAL
-491 ADAYIYGTA
+491 ADAYIYGLA
-500 GKQDVE
+500 GRQDVD
-506 AGLAILEDRAAN
+506 AGLAILGERAAL
-518 GDEKAQQMM
+518 GDESA
-527 ERVRREMKEAK
+527 ERLVEKVLEDIQDAR

-562 KGDGYYTYPKEAA
+562 KGDGYYTYPREAA

-597 YSGDGV
+597 YYGEGV
-603 RKNEEICVNWLK
+603 KKNEELCVQWLE
-615 KAASKSHKEATELL
+615 KAAAKSHKEAMELL
-629 GGILEKQRIKRE
+629 NGIQEKQKIKRE
-641 KAEFKNHLRQ
+641 KADFKSSLKQ
-651 AEKGDCYAQ
+651 AEKGDAYAQ
-660 SRVAELYIEGTG
+660 SRVAEFYLNGTG
-672 VKKDVQK
+672 VKKDIQK
-679 AIEWYEKAA
+679 GIEWYEKAS
-688 ESDEG
+688 ETDEG
-693 YAARELAKIYSAGK
+693 YAARQLAKLYAEGGI
-707 IVEKDEERAAYW
+707 IPVDEERAAYW

>member
-118 DVVDVLNMMIGQ
+118 DVVDVLNMMIRQ

-172 MDGNEGS
+172 MDGNEDL
-179 ARHREPVRE
+179 VR
-188 SRGSVP
+188 SRR
-194 DGNTADAEDIR
+194 AAED
-205 IGSSGNTR
+205 
-213 EGEAADPGTAKNT
+213 ADTPESA
-226 GYTDG
+226 
-231 TGTLRNAEYADAAG
+231 
-245 IGRDAGY
+245 
-252 ADGTGTVRNAGY
+252 
-264 ADSTGTSR
+264 
-272 DAGYTDSTGTVRNAG
+272 
-287 YTDGVG
+287 
-293 IVGDAGYGGTGGAG
+293 GGAG
-307 TLSDADYT
+307 AAAEATEGGRMEENQAEGAKTTIEVTEKTGGFPAIEVTEGS
-315 DAGETLSDTEDSD
+315 GE
-328 GGGML
+328 
-333 AFDIVGEADASEL
+333 SEQEEHL
-346 PIEIIQLEDLEGLDD
+346 PIEIIQLEDLTDLED
-361 LEDIEDVEDADG
+361 LEDIEDIDGSDDLDESEVQFGQEDLSGTEQSEGSGLAD
-373 PEDPKDAGI
+373 AQ
-382 DRISGGMK
+382 
-390 EDGPAGPEESYE
+390 SYE
-402 QALELAESGDSAAMY
+402 QALKLAEEGDGASMY
-417 RLAVMYYDG
+417 RLAMMYYNG
-426 RQPDKDKKQ
+426 EQTDKDVKQ

-442 SAKAEYVPAMLQMM
+442 SAKEEYVPAMLRMM
-456 RFYNDGELVKQNYQL
+456 QFYRDGEQVKQNFQL

-479 AATGEPEGQFAL
+479 AATGDPRGQFAL
-491 ADAYIYGTA
+491 ADAYIYGLA
-500 GKQDVE
+500 GRQDVD
-506 AGLAILEDRAAN
+506 AGLAILGERAVL
-518 GDEKAQQMM
+518 GDESAERLM
-527 ERVRREMKEAK
+527 EKVLGDIQDAR

-562 KGDGYYTYPKEAA
+562 KGDGYYTYPREAA

-597 YSGDGV
+597 YYGEGV
-603 RKNEEICVNWLK
+603 KKNEELCVQWLE
-615 KAASKSHKEATELL
+615 KAAAKSHKEAMELL
-629 GGILEKQRIKRE
+629 NGIQEKQKIKRE
-641 KAEFKNHLRQ
+641 KADFKSSLKQ
-651 AEKGDCYAQ
+651 AEKGDAYAQ
-660 SRVAELYIEGTG
+660 SRVAEFYLNGTG
-672 VKKDVQK
+672 VKKDIQK
-679 AIEWYEKAA
+679 GIEWYEKAS
-688 ESDEG
+688 ETDEG
-693 YAARELAKIYSAGK
+693 YAARQLAKLYAEGGI
-707 IVEKDEERAAYW
+707 IPVDEERAAYW

>member
-118 DVVDVLNMMIGQ
+118 DVVDVLNMMIRQ

-172 MDGNEGS
+172 MDGNEDL
-179 ARHREPVRE
+179 VR
-188 SRGSVP
+188 SRR
-194 DGNTADAEDIR
+194 AAED
-205 IGSSGNTR
+205 
-213 EGEAADPGTAKNT
+213 ADTPESA
-226 GYTDG
+226 
-231 TGTLRNAEYADAAG
+231 
-245 IGRDAGY
+245 
-252 ADGTGTVRNAGY
+252 
-264 ADSTGTSR
+264 
-272 DAGYTDSTGTVRNAG
+272 
-287 YTDGVG
+287 
-293 IVGDAGYGGTGGAG
+293 GGAG
-307 TLSDADYT
+307 AAAEATEGGRMEENQAEGAKTAIEVTEKTGGFPAIEVTEGS
-315 DAGETLSDTEDSD
+315 GE
-328 GGGML
+328 
-333 AFDIVGEADASEL
+333 SEQEEHL
-346 PIEIIQLEDLEGLDD
+346 PIEIIQLEDLTDLED
-361 LEDIEDVEDADG
+361 LEDIEDIDGSDDLDESEVQFGQEDLSGTEQSEGSGLAD
-373 PEDPKDAGI
+373 AQ
-382 DRISGGMK
+382 
-390 EDGPAGPEESYE
+390 SYE
-402 QALELAESGDSAAMY
+402 QALKLAEEGDGASMY
-417 RLAVMYYDG
+417 RLAMMYYNG
-426 RQPDKDKKQ
+426 EQTDKDVKQ

-442 SAKAEYVPAMLQMM
+442 SAKEEYVPALLRMM
-456 RFYNDGELVKQNYQL
+456 QFYRDGEQVKQNFQL

-479 AATGEPEGQFAL
+479 AATGDPRGQFAL
-491 ADAYIYGTA
+491 ADAYIYGLA
-500 GKQDVE
+500 GRQDVD
-506 AGLAILEDRAAN
+506 AGLAILGERAAL
-518 GDEKAQQMM
+518 GDESA
-527 ERVRREMKEAK
+527 ERLVEKVLEDIQDAR

-562 KGDGYYTYPKEAA
+562 KGDGYYTYPREAA

-597 YSGDGV
+597 YYGEGV
-603 RKNEEICVNWLK
+603 KKNEELCVQWLE
-615 KAASKSHKEATELL
+615 KAAAKSHKEAMELL
-629 GGILEKQRIKRE
+629 NGIQEKQKIKRE
-641 KAEFKNHLRQ
+641 KADFKSSLKQ
-651 AEKGDCYAQ
+651 AEKGDAYAQ
-660 SRVAELYIEGTG
+660 SRVAEFYLNGTG
-672 VKKDVQK
+672 VKKDIQK
-679 AIEWYEKAA
+679 GIEWYEKAS
-688 ESDEG
+688 ETDEG
-693 YAARELAKIYSAGK
+693 YAARQLAKLYAEGGI
-707 IVEKDEERAAYW
+707 IPVDEERAAYW

>member
-130 RKQHE
+130 KKQHE

-172 MDGNEGS
+172 MDGNEDL
-179 ARHREPVRE
+179 VRI
-188 SRGSVP
+188 RR
-194 DGNTADAEDIR
+194 AAED
-205 IGSSGNTR
+205 
-213 EGEAADPGTAKNT
+213 ADTPESA
-226 GYTDG
+226 
-231 TGTLRNAEYADAAG
+231 
-245 IGRDAGY
+245 
-252 ADGTGTVRNAGY
+252 
-264 ADSTGTSR
+264 
-272 DAGYTDSTGTVRNAG
+272 
-287 YTDGVG
+287 
-293 IVGDAGYGGTGGAG
+293 GGAG
-307 TLSDADYT
+307 AAAEATEGGRMEENQAEGAKTAIEVTEKTGGFPAIEVTEGS
-315 DAGETLSDTEDSD
+315 GE
-328 GGGML
+328 
-333 AFDIVGEADASEL
+333 SEQEEHL
-346 PIEIIQLEDLEGLDD
+346 PIEIIQLEDLTDLED
-361 LEDIEDVEDADG
+361 LEDIEDIDGSDDLDESEVQFGQEDLSGTEQSEGSGLAD
-373 PEDPKDAGI
+373 AQ
-382 DRISGGMK
+382 
-390 EDGPAGPEESYE
+390 SYE
-402 QALELAESGDSAAMY
+402 QALKLAEEGDGASMY
-417 RLAVMYYDG
+417 RLAMMYYNG
-426 RQPDKDKKQ
+426 EQTDKDVKQ

-442 SAKAEYVPAMLQMM
+442 SAKEEYVPAMLRMM
-456 RFYNDGELVKQNYQL
+456 QFYRDGEQVKQNFQL

-479 AATGEPEGQFAL
+479 AATGDPRGQFAL
-491 ADAYIYGTA
+491 ADAYIYGLA
-500 GKQDVE
+500 GRQDVD
-506 AGLAILEDRAAN
+506 AGLAILGERAAL
-518 GDEKAQQMM
+518 GDESA
-527 ERVRREMKEAK
+527 ERLVEKVLEDIQDAR

-562 KGDGYYTYPKEAA
+562 KGDGYYTYPREAA

-597 YSGDGV
+597 YYGEGV
-603 RKNEEICVNWLK
+603 KKNEELCVQWLE
-615 KAASKSHKEATELL
+615 KAAAKSHKEAMELL
-629 GGILEKQRIKRE
+629 NGIQEKQKIKRE
-641 KAEFKNHLRQ
+641 KADFKSSLKQ
-651 AEKGDCYAQ
+651 AEKGDAYAQ
-660 SRVAELYIEGTG
+660 SRVAEFYLNGTG
-672 VKKDVQK
+672 VKKDIQK
-679 AIEWYEKAA
+679 GIEWYEKAS
-688 ESDEG
+688 ETDEG
-693 YAARELAKIYSAGK
+693 YAARQLAKLYAEGGI
-707 IVEKDEERAAYW
+707 IPVDEERAAYW